1 MVKRKSLDD
10 TDPECGKGIPFPI
23 QTFLWRQTSAFLR
36 PKLGKQYEAS
46 CVSFERVL
54 VENKLH
60 GLSPALSEAIQ
71 SISRW
76 ELVQAALPHVLH
88 CTAILLSNRNKL
100 GHQDKLGVAETKL
113 LHTLHWMLLEAA
125 QECNH
130 EPSLG
135 HGWSGGSSSSA
146 FLQPL
151 GMGNQGS
158 PPGRVGQSC
167 PGSGTGS
174 GSGVPRRSGS
184 LEEDEHARNKLFHKS
199 MATVELFV
207 FLFAPLIHRIKESDL
222 TFRLAS
228 GLVLWQPMWEHRQ
241 PDVPAFSALI
251 KPVRNIV
258 TAKRNSPVNNQC
270 SPCGSS
276 NQGQMGFQVV
286 CETAQS
292 DSSSPGAGEQSCR
305 RGNSVERGGPS
316 RPQAP
321 PHDKGVSKKKTS
333 APVGIPFSLAQRARY
348 ATYFD
353 VAVLRCLLQPHWT
366 EEGVHWALMFYLQRL
381 RQILE
386 ERPERPPEPL
396 IPPLPRPRSS
406 SMVAATPSLVN
417 THKTQDMS
425 LKSNEEAKSLS
436 SETFSKVSMTNL
448 RRPAVPDLS
457 SDLGMN
463 LFKKFKNRREDRE
476 RKGSIPFH
484 HTGKKR
490 QRRMGVPFLLHDDH
504 LDVSP
509 TRSTFSFGSFSGV
522 GDDRRA
528 LERGGWQAT
537 IMGKFTRRG
546 SSDTAADADSLSV
559 KHSHSHHSL
568 LRDLP
573 DHSNSHSDNT
583 VHAKGDVR
591 SQISTITMATF
602 NTTVASFNVGYAD
615 FFTEHMKK
623 LCNPVSIPEI
633 PTEPLACANLPR
645 SFTDSCINYSCLEEG
660 DSIEG
665 TNNFILKNGMLDLT
679 AILRALYAVLTH
691 DISSRICDV
700 SLNIIDCLLQ
710 LGVVPGMGKKLT
722 KPKDKENDEMRLPKE
737 GANQSLG
744 GAQGGV
750 SGGCMGAAPGGGGGD
765 GGGGSGGSGGGSGGS
780 GGGSRDDVTE
790 NKKKDGKDDGSLL
803 STHRLALTMLI
814 KIVKSLGCA
823 YGCGEGH
830 RGLSGDRLRM
840 QAQNCL
846 TNLYKLDKVQFRQ
859 TMRDYVNKDSLNNIV
874 DFLHALLGFCME
886 PVTDKYGSAGER
898 SRREKKRNLD
908 KAGFGNN
915 FTTGDNKSLAQNME
929 AVVVGCMFKSLITRC
944 ASTTHELHS
953 PENLGL
959 YCDIRQLVQFIK
971 ESHGNVFRRVALSAL
986 LDSAEKLAT
995 AKKPEEK
1002 EEIVIIKQTMPRRS
1016 EVGVSGEKGAQPST
1030 AADECRSCISSRPP
1044 QTPEHDDQIPGAL
1057 LGRKDFW
1064 RKMFKSQSAA
1074 SDTSSQSEQDTSECT
1089 TAHSGTTTDRRSRS
1103 RSRRISLRKKLKL
1116 PIGNWLKR
1124 SSLSGLTDGV
1134 EDLLDISSVDRLSFI
1149 RQSSK
1154 VKFTSNVKLSEVGGV
1169 EYGRDEEENFFKRL
1183 GKWRSG
1189 RRNPSKLHHTEEK
1202 DGPQGFQERLAAS
1215 QEAMKNKN
1223 VVNLGAIRQGMK
1235 RFQFLL
1241 NCCEPGTIP
1250 DASILAAALDLE
1262 APVVARASL
1271 FLECAR
1277 FVHRCNRGNWPEWM
1291 KGHHVNITKRGLSR
1305 GRSPIVGNKRNQKLQ
1320 WNAAKHFCQWGD
1332 AIGTRLSELCHS
1344 DSESP
1349 ANILGFIYDEET
1361 KRRMRKED
1369 EEEDFLDDN
1378 TVNPTKCGCP
1388 FALKM
1393 AACQL
1398 LLEITTFLRETF
1410 PCLPRPRTEPQVDL
1424 DSGRL
1429 RLNPE
1434 LGRHRYERKI
1444 SFAGILDDE
1453 DGHDSLNSSSH
1464 TLKSDTP
1471 SDEKKVQ
1478 EPLAPIRKIRIG
1490 GSRLLQIKGA
1500 RSFKVKKGGSLSSIR
1515 RAGSLKSTKMPR
1527 QDSESENDEGLLSQ
1541 SRDTVTD
1548 IGSPWSTS
1556 EPSIEPEGSGGTGG
1570 PEDNYHRNMSW
1581 LHIMILLCNQQ
1592 SFICT
1597 HVEFCHPRCYQHHS
1611 RSCARLVRAVK
1622 LLYGETVDSLREDR
1636 AGNVSGRAKRN
1647 KECSDKSSLRTPSM
1661 KRRPTDSNADGKKDT
1676 GMLKYIRNQV
1686 MSLAPAPLS
1695 LLIKA
1700 APILTEDMYG
1710 DVQPAAWELLLSVD
1724 EHMAAAAAAMFLLCA
1739 VKVPDAVTEM
1749 MMAEFQ
1755 HAEASQRI
1763 NSVFKFYTLWRF
1775 RYQVWPR
1782 MEEGAQQIF
1791 KIPPPS
1797 INFTLP
1803 SPILGMP
1810 CVPMFDPPWV
1820 PSNTGSVQDPINEDN
1835 SKSFSARA
1843 VSRSHQRAEHILKN
1857 LQQEEEKRRLGREAS
1872 IITAIPVAQEAC
1884 YEPTCGP
1891 PPEQEEEEEAVN
1903 LASRR
1908 MSVTPSCASSNS
1920 HRNYSFRRGSVW
1932 SVRSVASAED
1942 EENATEHT
1950 PTHHMLQPPQA
1961 VFPACICAAVLP
1973 IVHLMEDGEVREDGV
1988 AVSAVA
1994 QQILW
1999 NCLIEDPALV
2009 LRHFLEKLTVSN
2021 RQDELMY
2028 MLRKLLMN
2036 IGDLPAQTSHI
2047 LFNYL
2052 VGLIMYFVRTPCEW
2066 GMDAIS
2072 ATLTFLWEVVGY
2084 VEGLFF
2090 KDLKQTMKKE
2100 QCEVKL
2106 LVTASMPGTKTLV
2119 VHGQNECDIPT
2130 QLPVHEDTQFEALL
2144 KECLEFFNIPEA
2156 RSAHYFLMD
2165 KRWNLIHY
2173 SKTFVRDIY
2182 PFRRSV
2188 SPQLNLVHMLPE
2200 KGQELIQKQVFSR
2213 KLEEVG
2219 RVLFLISLTQNM
2231 PAVHKQSH
2239 VSLLQEDLLRLP
2251 SFPRTAI
2258 DGEFSLFSEP
2268 QGKELFGL
2276 DTLHKVLWIKLLE
2289 EMFLGMPS
2297 EYPWGDE
2304 IMLFLNV
2311 FNGALL
2317 LHPEDSS
2324 LLRQYT
2330 ATAINTAVHFNHL
2343 FSLSGYQWILPTML
2357 QAYADYESNPLLRQG
2372 IEFCCR
2378 QFYILHRKPFILQL
2392 FASVAPLLEF
2402 TTSTSTGLSKGV
2414 SAQCLFDLLVS
2425 LEGETLDALDAL
2437 ELVKAEKPLRSL
2449 DFCYGNEDLAFSI
2462 TESIKL
2468 CVTVV
2473 AYAPE
2478 SFRSLQMLM
2487 VLEALVPC
2495 FLQKLKSNTMTM
2507 ESASAAR
2514 DEIAAIAALATSL
2527 QALLYSSETLT
2538 RPMTA
2543 PQLSR
2548 CDQGHKGAT
2557 TANHAMSGGPNTS
2570 RLVSNIR
2577 DNLHLLEEGQG
2588 MPREE
2593 LDERIAREE
2602 FRRPRESL
2610 LNICTEF
2617 YKHCGPRLKILQNV
2631 AGEPRV
2637 TALELLDIKS
2647 HMRLAE
2653 IAHALL
2659 KLAPYDT
2666 LTMESRGLR
2675 RYITEML
2682 PITDWSAE
2690 TVRPALILILKRL
2703 DRMFNKIHK
2712 MPTLRCARP
2721 QALCTRSVAALRA
2734 LYSFTTVPLL
2744 WRNSGV
2750 KSSSCLPVSSLAGHA
2765 TPWGVSLFLSPV
2777 SAAASLGMCAPA
2789 CVCPSDLDV
2798 VCLRRTAKVVRLLL
2812 LALLIDVFVSSSVSA
2827 FTRQPIISFLPH
2839 LRSLINVCVNLVMG
2853 VVGPSSVADG
2863 LPLLHLSPYLS
2874 PPLPFSTAVVRL
2886 VALQIQALKD
2896 DFPLSHVISPFTN
2909 QERREGMLLNLLI
2922 PFVLTV
2928 GSGSKGQSPGTQDS
2942 PHLEQ
2947 PEHVQDQELHAGC
2960 LPAHCSTPGDQGK
2973 DLRREGLAESTSQA
2987 AYLALKVVLVCFER
3001 QLGNQWYRLS
3011 LQVKE
3016 MALRKVGGLA
3026 FWDFIDFIVRTR
3038 IPIFVLL
3045 RPYIQCKLLTQPADS
3060 QEEITARHHI
3070 ADQLERRFIPRPL
3083 CKSSLFAEFNNELKI
3098 LKEAVH
3104 SGSAYQGKTSI
3115 STVGT
3120 STSAYRLSLATMSR
3134 SNTGTGTVW
3143 EQESQPSRQPSQDTL
3158 SRTDE
3163 DEEPEQEEN
3172 DSISIP
3178 SVVSE
3183 HEAFLPRIISQR
3195 RFSSY
3200 ATGNASAQSEPG
3212 TRSTMLP
3219 SQSEPNV
3226 LDESQGL
3233 EEGNL
3238 SRVASVQ
3245 SEPGQQNLLLQP
3257 PLGRNRGLRQL
3268 RRPLLSIP
3276 KNEPR
3281 GAGRSGARLS
3291 ATRRSIQPKNKILA
3305 THGGDQKR
3313 VVTFTE
3319 TQQEAQTKPPV
3330 PAGADA
3336 QPEVRKASP
3345 APPSTPP
3352 ASSGASFSATVKAD
3366 LHSPSR
3372 KQLSISTESKEKRE
3386 QWSLRSSLSPRG
3398 SISRGSTPTPPSRSC
3413 SPVPPPHPISRT
3425 CSPLP
3430 PPPLPILGIHPCAN
3444 FPQQGAS
3451 SCSTPES
3458 PEDLDTTA
3466 LLGRNT
3472 DTLLHISE
3480 DNGGT
3485 ENPLLV
3491 PLLVPLLSPRHSPAL
3506 PSRRSPLPLSPVDL
3520 DLDES
3525 HV

>member
-1 MVKRKSLDD
+1 MVKRKSSEGQEQESGRGVPL
-10 TDPECGKGIPFPI
+10 PI

-88 CTAILLSNRNKL
+88 CTATLLSNRNKL

-113 LHTLHWMLLEAA
+113 LHTLHWMLLEAP
-125 QECNH
+125 QDCSNDRF
-130 EPSLG
+130 G
-135 HGWSGGSSSSA
+135 GGGGGGDRGSSWRGSSTA
-146 FLQPL
+146 FIHQVE
-151 GMGNQGS
+151 NQGS
-158 PPGRVGQSC
+158 PGHS
-167 PGSGTGS
+167 
-174 GSGVPRRSGS
+174 RRDSIN
-184 LEEDEHARNKLFHKS
+184 EEEENNRRKFFQNS

-207 FLFAPLIHRIKESDL
+207 FLFAPLVHRIKESDL

-228 GLVLWQPMWEHRQ
+228 GLVIWQPMWEHRQ
-241 PDVPAFSALI
+241 PEVTAFTTLV
-251 KPVRNIV
+251 KPIRNII
-258 TAKRNSPVNNQC
+258 TAKRSSPIKNQTQTC
-270 SPCGSS
+270 ESPNLDAGHTE
-276 NQGQMGFQVV
+276 GLQVV
-286 CETAQS
+286 CETAQPDAMPPRPAFS
-292 DSSSPGAGEQSCR
+292 GCHH
-305 RGNSVERGGPS
+305 GNSIEGSVSSQASQEKAPS
-316 RPQAP
+316 YPRVSLVIP
-321 PHDKGVSKKKTS
+321 PCQKS
-333 APVGIPFSLAQRARY
+333 RY

-353 VAVLRCLLQPHWT
+353 VAVLRCLLQPHWS
-366 EEGVHWALMFYLQRL
+366 EEGTQWSLMYYLQRL
-381 RQILE
+381 RHMLE
-386 ERPERPPEPL
+386 EKPEKPPEPDV
-396 IPPLPRPRSS
+396 PQLPRPRSS
-406 SMVAATPSLVN
+406 SMVAAAPSLVN
-417 THKTQDMS
+417 THKTQDLTM
-425 LKSNEEAKSLS
+425 KCNEEEKSLS
-436 SETFSKVSMTNL
+436 TEAFAKVSLTNL

-463 LFKKFKNRREDRE
+463 IFKKFKSRKEDRE

-490 QRRMGVPFLLHDDH
+490 QRRMGVPFLLHEDH

-509 TRSTFSFGSFSGV
+509 TRSTFSFGSFSGI
-522 GDDRRA
+522 GEDRRGM
-528 LERGGWQAT
+528 ERGGWQTT
-537 IMGKFTRRG
+537 ILGRFTRRG
-546 SSDTAADADSLSV
+546 SSDTATEMESLSAR
-559 KHSHSHHSL
+559 HSHSHHTL
-568 LRDLP
+568 VTDLP
-573 DHSNSHSDNT
+573 DHSNSH
-583 VHAKGDVR
+583 VR
-591 SQISTITMATF
+591 SQISTITVATF
-602 NTTVASFNVGYAD
+602 NTTLASFNVGYAD
-615 FFTEHMKK
+615 FFSEHMRK
-623 LCNPVSIPEI
+623 LCNQVPIPEM
-633 PTEPLACANLPR
+633 PHEPLACANLPR
-645 SFTDSCINYSCLEEG
+645 SLTDSCINYSCLE
-660 DSIEG
+660 DTDHIDG
-665 TNNFILKNGMLDLT
+665 TSNFVHKNGMLDLSVV
-679 AILRALYAVLTH
+679 LKAVYLVLNH

-700 SLNIIDCLLQ
+700 ALNIVECLLQ
-710 LGVVPGMGKKLT
+710 LGVVPCVEKTRRKSEN
-722 KPKDKENDEMRLPKE
+722 KENESCEKRQSETSFQLK
-737 GANQSLG
+737 GALSSSASG
-744 GAQGGV
+744 FGATPLSGNADGV
-750 SGGCMGAAPGGGGGD
+750 GEGGG
-765 GGGGSGGSGGGSGGS
+765 GGGGSGGGGGGGT
-780 GGGSRDDVTE
+780 GGGGGGRPYE
-790 NKKKDGKDDGSLL
+790 KNEKKEDKEEGTPV

-830 RGLSGDRLRM
+830 RGLSGDRLRH

-846 TNLYKLDKVQFRQ
+846 TKLYKLDKMQFRQ
-859 TMRDYVNKDSLNNIV
+859 TMRDYVNKDSLNNVV

-886 PVTDKYGSAGER
+886 PVTD
-898 SRREKKRNLD
+898 N

-915 FTTGDNKSLAQNME
+915 FTTMDNKSTAQSVE
-929 AVVVGCMFKSLITRC
+929 GIIVSAMFKSLITRC

-971 ESHGNVFRRVALSAL
+971 EAHGNVFRRVALSAL
-986 LDSAEKLAT
+986 LDSAEKLVPGRKTEEAT
-995 AKKPEEK
+995 EHEP
-1002 EEIVIIKQTMPRRS
+1002 KQSSSKRS
-1016 EVGVSGEKGAQPST
+1016 EVGSVVIDKGQPSS
-1030 AADECRSCISSRPP
+1030 APDECRSYISSRPM
-1044 QTPEHDDQIPGAL
+1044 QTPEHDEQMQGAA

-1074 SDTSSQSEQDTSECT
+1074 SDTSSQSEPDTSECT
-1089 TAHSGTTTDRRSRS
+1089 TAHSGVTTERRSRS

-1116 PIGNWLKR
+1116 PLGNWLKR
-1124 SSLSGLTDGV
+1124 SSLSGLADGV

-1154 VKFTSNVKLSEVGGV
+1154 VKFTSAVKLSEGGPGSGM
-1169 EYGRDEEENFFKRL
+1169 ENGRDEEENFFKRL
-1183 GKWRSG
+1183 GCQTYDDHLAS
-1189 RRNPSKLHHTEEK
+1189 N
-1202 DGPQGFQERLAAS
+1202 QEGGKS
-1215 QEAMKNKN
+1215 KN

-1262 APVVARASL
+1262 APVVARAAL

-1291 KGHHVNITKRGLSR
+1291 KGHHVNITKKGLSR

-1320 WNAAKHFCQWGD
+1320 WNAAKLFYQWGD
-1332 AIGTRLSELCHS
+1332 AIGVRLNELCHS
-1344 DSESP
+1344 ESESP
-1349 ANILGFIYDEET
+1349 ANLLGLIYDEET
-1361 KRRMRKED
+1361 KRRLRKED
-1369 EEEDFLDDN
+1369 EEEDFLDDS
-1378 TVNPTKCGCP
+1378 TVNPTKCCCP

-1410 PCLPRPRTEPQVDL
+1410 PYMPRPRTEPLVDL
-1424 DSGRL
+1424 ESCRL
-1429 RLNPE
+1429 RLDPE
-1434 LGRHRYERKI
+1434 MDRHRYERKI
-1444 SFAGILDDE
+1444 SFAGVLDENE
-1453 DGHDSLNSSSH
+1453 DSKDSLHSSSH
-1464 TLKSDTP
+1464 TLKSDTGCE
-1471 SDEKKVQ
+1471 EKK
-1478 EPLAPIRKIRIG
+1478 E
-1490 GSRLLQIKGA
+1490 
-1500 RSFKVKKGGSLSSIR
+1500 
-1515 RAGSLKSTKMPR
+1515 
-1527 QDSESENDEGLLSQ
+1527 
-1541 SRDTVTD
+1541 
-1548 IGSPWSTS
+1548 GSPWSAS
-1556 EPSIEPEGSGGTGG
+1556 EPSIEPEVLSSTGT
-1570 PEDNYHRNMSW
+1570 EENYHRNMSW
-1581 LHIMILLCNQQ
+1581 LHVMILLCNQQ

-1597 HVEFCHPRCYQHHS
+1597 HIDYCHPHCYLHHS
-1611 RSCARLVRAVK
+1611 RSCARLVRAIK
-1622 LLYGETVDSLREDR
+1622 LLYGDTVESLRENNSLN
-1636 AGNVSGRAKRN
+1636 NVARGKKQ
-1647 KECSDKSSLRTPSM
+1647 KECSDKSCLRTPSLK
-1661 KRRPTDSNADGKKDT
+1661 KRVIDSNLEGKKDS
-1676 GMLKYIRNQV
+1676 GMLKYIRHQV
-1686 MSLAPAPLS
+1686 MSLSPAPLS

-1700 APILTEDMYG
+1700 APILTEEMYG
-1710 DVQPAAWELLLSVD
+1710 DIQPAAWELLLSMD
-1724 EHMAAAAAAMFLLCA
+1724 EHMAGAAAAMFLLCA
-1739 VKVPDAVTEM
+1739 VKVPEAVSDM
-1749 MMAEFQ
+1749 LMSEF
-1755 HAEASQRI
+1755 HHPEAVQRLNAI
-1763 NSVFKFYTLWRF
+1763 LKFHTLWRF

-1803 SPILGMP
+1803 SPVLGMP
-1810 CVPMFDPPWV
+1810 SVPMFDPPWV
-1820 PSNTGSVQDPINEDN
+1820 PQCSGSVQDPINEDQ

-1857 LQQEEEKRRLGREAS
+1857 LQQEEEKKRLGREAS
-1872 IITAIPVAQEAC
+1872 LITAIPITQEAC
-1884 YEPTCGP
+1884 YEPTCSP
-1891 PPEQEEEEEAVN
+1891 NSEQEEEVEEVAN

-1908 MSVTPSCASSNS
+1908 LSVSPSCTSSTS

-1932 SVRSVASAED
+1932 SVRSAVSAED
-1942 EENATEHT
+1942 EERTTEHT
-1950 PTHHMLQPPQA
+1950 PNHHVPQPPQA

-1994 QQILW
+1994 QQVLW
-1999 NCLIEDPALV
+1999 NCLIEDPSTV
-2009 LRHFLEKLTVSN
+2009 LRHFLEKLTISN

-2028 MLRKLLMN
+2028 MLRKLLLN
-2036 IGDLPAQTSHI
+2036 IGDFPAQTSHI

-2144 KECLEFFNIPEA
+2144 KECLEFFNIPE
-2156 RSAHYFLMD
+2156 SQSSNYFLMD

-2173 SKTFVRDIY
+2173 NKTYVRDIY

-2188 SPQLNLVHMLPE
+2188 SPQLNLVHMHPE
-2200 KGQELIQKQVFSR
+2200 KGQELIQKQVFTR

-2219 RVLFLISLTQNM
+2219 RVLFLISLTQKI
-2231 PAVHKQSH
+2231 PVAHKQSH

-2251 SFPRTAI
+2251 SFPRSAI
-2258 DGEFSLFSEP
+2258 DAEFSLFNDP
-2268 QGKELFGL
+2268 QAGKELFGL
-2276 DTLHKVLWIKLLE
+2276 DTLQKSLWIKLLE

-2297 EYPWGDE
+2297 EFPWGDE

-2311 FNGALL
+2311 FNGALI
-2317 LHPEDSS
+2317 LHPEDSA
-2324 LLRQYT
+2324 LLRQYA
-2330 ATAINTAVHFNHL
+2330 ATVINSAVHFNHL

-2357 QAYADYESNPLLRQG
+2357 QVYADYESNPQLRQA
-2372 IEFCCR
+2372 IEFACR

-2402 TTSTSTGLSKGV
+2402 PV
-2414 SAQCLFDLLVS
+2414 N
-2425 LEGETLDALDAL
+2425 
-2437 ELVKAEKPLRSL
+2437 
-2449 DFCYGNEDLAFSI
+2449 FCYGNEDLTFSI
-2462 TESIKL
+2462 SESIKL

-2495 FLQKLKSNTMTM
+2495 YLQRLKRQTSQVETVT
-2507 ESASAAR
+2507 AAR
-2514 DEIAAIAALATSL
+2514 EEIAATAALATSL
-2527 QALLYSSETLT
+2527 QALLYSVEVLT

-2543 PQLSR
+2543 PQMSR
-2548 CDQGHKGAT
+2548 CDQGHKGTT
-2557 TANHAMSGGPNTS
+2557 TANHTMSSGTNT
-2570 RLVSNIR
+2570 RYPEQGAKLHFIR
-2577 DNLHLLEEGQG
+2577 ENLHLLEEGQG
-2588 MPREE
+2588 LQREE

-2617 YKHCGPRLKILQNV
+2617 YKHCGPRLKILQNL

-2637 TALELLDIKS
+2637 TSLELLDVKS

-2653 IAHALL
+2653 IAHSLL

-2666 LTMESRGLR
+2666 QTMESRGLR
-2675 RYITEML
+2675 RYIMEML
-2682 PITDWSAE
+2682 PITDWTAE
-2690 TVRPALILILKRL
+2690 AVRPALILILKRL

-2712 MPTLRCARP
+2712 MPTLRRQVEWEPA
-2721 QALCTRSVAALRA
+2721 
-2734 LYSFTTVPLL
+2734 
-2744 WRNSGV
+2744 
-2750 KSSSCLPVSSLAGHA
+2750 SSLIEG
-2765 TPWGVSLFLSPV
+2765 
-2777 SAAASLGMCAPA
+2777 
-2789 CVCPSDLDV
+2789 
-2798 VCLRRTAKVVRLLL
+2798 VCLTLQ
-2812 LALLIDVFVSSSVSA
+2812 
-2827 FTRQPIISFLPH
+2827 RQPIISFLPH

-2886 VALQIQALKD
+2886 VALQIQALKE

-2928 GSGSKGQSPGTQDS
+2928 GSGSKDS
-2942 PHLEQ
+2942 PWLEQ
-2947 PEHVQDQELHAGC
+2947 PEVLLLLQTVINILLPPRIISTSRSKNFMLESS
-2960 LPAHCSTPGDQGK
+2960 PAHCSTPGDAGK
-2973 DLRREGLAESTSQA
+2973 DLRKEGLAESTSQA
-2987 AYLALKVVLVCFER
+2987 AYLALKVILVCFER
-3001 QLGNQWYRLS
+3001 QLGSQWYWLS

-3026 FWDFIDFIVRTR
+3026 LWDFVDFIVRTR

-3045 RPYIQCKLLTQPADS
+3045 RPFIQCKLLAQPAENH
-3060 QEEITARHHI
+3060 EELTARQHI

-3083 CKSSLFAEFNNELKI
+3083 CKSSLIAEFNNELKI

-3143 EQESQPSRQPSQDTL
+3143 EQDSEPSQQASQDTL

-3163 DEEPEQEEN
+3163 EDEEN
-3172 DSISIP
+3172 DSVSMP

-3183 HEAFLPRIISQR
+3183 QEAYLLGAIGRR
-3195 RFSSY
+3195 RFSSHLSSM
-3200 ATGNASAQSEPG
+3200 SAPQAEVG
-3212 TRSTMLP
+3212 MLP

-3226 LDESQGL
+3226 LDDSQGL
-3233 EEGNL
+3233 AAEGSL

-3245 SEPGQQNLLLQP
+3245 SEPGHHNLLLQQ
-3257 PLGRNRGLRQL
+3257 PLGRKRGLRQL
-3268 RRPLLSIP
+3268 RRPLLSRQ
-3276 KNEPR
+3276 KTQTEPR
-3281 GAGRSGARLS
+3281 SRHGARLS
-3291 ATRRSIQPKNKILA
+3291 TTRRSIQPKVKP
-3305 THGGDQKR
+3305 TVDQKR
-3313 VVTFTE
+3313 SVTFTE
-3319 TQQEAQTKPPV
+3319 AQSEASTSKTDPAPIGAQQQSSKRNSPAEGGKQEA
-3330 PAGADA
+3330 
-3336 QPEVRKASP
+3336 ASKSP
-3345 APPSTPP
+3345 TTPSL
-3352 ASSGASFSATVKAD
+3352 AVIVAD
-3366 LHSPSR
+3366 LHSQASASQTETLLAEKDKKREEDPEQ
-3372 KQLSISTESKEKRE
+3372 KPAQAHDTPPPAQLSDTEDFTGLETT
-3386 QWSLRSSLSPRG
+3386 SLLQ
-3398 SISRGSTPTPPSRSC
+3398 
-3413 SPVPPPHPISRT
+3413 H
-3425 CSPLP
+3425 
-3430 PPPLPILGIHPCAN
+3430 
-3444 FPQQGAS
+3444 
-3451 SCSTPES
+3451 
-3458 PEDLDTTA
+3458 EDTV
-3466 LLGRNT
+3466 
-3472 DTLLHISE
+3472 LHISE
-3480 DNGGT
+3480 DNGM
-3485 ENPLLV
+3485 ENPLLSSQFSFTHV
-3491 PLLVPLLSPRHSPAL
+3491 EVGHT
-3506 PSRRSPLPLSPVDL
+3506 DI

>member
-1 MVKRKSLDD
+1 MVKRKSLDENE
-10 TDPECGKGIPFPI
+10 PECGKGIPFPI

-60 GLSPALSEAIQ
+60 GLSPELSEAIQ

-88 CTAILLSNRNKL
+88 CTSILLSNRNKL

-125 QECNH
+125 HECNH

-135 HGWSGGSSSSA
+135 HGWSAGGSSSSSA
-146 FLQPL
+146 FLQPV
-151 GMGNQGS
+151 GNQGS
-158 PPGRVGQSC
+158 SPGAPLGSC
-167 PGSGTGS
+167 AGSSALGGSGPQHGS
-174 GSGVPRRSGS
+174 SL
-184 LEEDEHARNKLFHKS
+184 LEEDENARAKLFNKS

-222 TFRLAS
+222 NFRLAS
-228 GLVLWQPMWEHRQ
+228 GLVIWQPMWEHRQ
-241 PDVPAFSALI
+241 PDIPAFTLLI
-251 KPVRNIV
+251 KPIRNIV

-270 SPCGSS
+270 SPGGSANPGPMS
-276 NQGQMGFQVV
+276 QGFQVV
-286 CETAQS
+286 CEAARS
-292 DSSSPGAGEQSCR
+292 DSSSSPASAEQSCR
-305 RGNSVERGGPS
+305 RGNSVEKGGPS
-316 RPQAP
+316 QQP
-321 PHDKGVSKKKTS
+321 PPVKGPSKKKTS
-333 APVGIPFSLAQRARY
+333 APAGLPASLAQRARY

-353 VAVLRCLLQPHWT
+353 VAVLRCLLQTHWT
-366 EEGVHWALMFYLQRL
+366 EEGVHWALMYYLQRL

-386 ERPERPPEPL
+386 ERPERVAEPL
-396 IPPLPRPRSS
+396 AAPLPRPRSS
-406 SMVAATPSLVN
+406 SMVAAAPSLVN
-417 THKTQDMS
+417 TQKTQDMS
-425 LKSNEEAKSLS
+425 LKCNEEEKSLS
-436 SETFSKVSMTNL
+436 TETFAKVSLTNL
-448 RRPAVPDLS
+448 RRQAVPDLA

-463 LFKKFKNRREDRE
+463 IFKKFKNRREDRE

-490 QRRMGVPFLLHDDH
+490 QRRMGMPFLLHEDQ

-509 TRSTFSFGSFSGV
+509 TRSTFSFGSFSGL

-528 LERGGWQAT
+528 LDRGGWQAT
-537 IMGKFTRRG
+537 FMGKFTRRG
-546 SSDTAADADSLSV
+546 STDTAADADSLNA

-568 LRDLP
+568 LRDMP
-573 DHSNSHSDNT
+573 DHSNSHSDNA
-583 VHAKGDVR
+583 VKEVR
-591 SQISTITMATF
+591 SQISTITMAAF

-615 FFTEHMKK
+615 FFTEHMKR
-623 LCNPVSIPEI
+623 LCNPVAVPEM
-633 PTEPLACANLPR
+633 PVEPLACANLPR
-645 SFTDSCINYSCLEEG
+645 SFTDSCINYSFLEEG
-660 DSIEG
+660 ENIEG
-665 TNNFILKNGMLDLT
+665 TNNFVLKNGMLDLT
-679 AILRALYAVLTH
+679 AVLRALYAVLSH

-700 SLNIIDCLLQ
+700 TLNIIDCLLQ
-710 LGVVPGMGKKLT
+710 LGVVPGMGKKLS
-722 KPKDKENDEMRLPKE
+722 KAENKENQEARAKDAAGQGL
-737 GANQSLG
+737 GG
-744 GAQGGV
+744 GAQGG
-750 SGGCMGAAPGGGGGD
+750 GAVPGAGGGGD
-765 GGGGSGGSGGGSGGS
+765 GGSGGGGGGGGGSGGGSGQGS
-780 GGGSRDDVTE
+780 KDDVKN
-790 NKKKDGKDDGSLL
+790 NKDNDKKEEGSSF

-846 TNLYKLDKVQFRQ
+846 TSLYKLDRVQFRQ
-859 TMRDYVNKDSLNNIV
+859 TMREYVNKDSLNNIV

-886 PVTDKYGSAGER
+886 PITD
-898 SRREKKRNLD
+898 N

-915 FTTGDNKSLAQNME
+915 FTTGDNKSVAQNME

-971 ESHGNVFRRVALSAL
+971 EAHGNVFRRVALSAL
-986 LDSAEKLAT
+986 LDSAEKITT
-995 AKKPEEK
+995 AKKTDEK
-1002 EEIVIIKQTMPRRS
+1002 EEAKQSGGRS
-1016 EVGVSGEKGAQPST
+1016 
-1030 AADECRSCISSRPP
+1030 DE
-1044 QTPEHDDQIPGAL
+1044 QIPGAL

-1154 VKFTSNVKLSEVGGV
+1154 VKFTSAVKLSEGGAVGV
-1169 EYGRDEEENFFKRL
+1169 EYTRDEEENFFKRL
-1183 GKWRSG
+1183 G
-1189 RRNPSKLHHTEEK
+1189 PH
-1202 DGPQGFQERLAAS
+1202 GFQEHLAAS

-1349 ANILGFIYDEET
+1349 ANILGYIFDEET

-1369 EEEDFLDDN
+1369 EEEDYLDDN

-1398 LLEITTFLRETF
+1398 LLEITTFQRETF
-1410 PCLPRPRTEPQVDL
+1410 PCLPRPRTEPLVDL
-1424 DSGRL
+1424 DSCRL
-1429 RLNPE
+1429 RLDPE

-1464 TLKSDTP
+1464 TLKSDTTC
-1471 SDEKKVQ
+1471 DEKKGQ
-1478 EPLAPIRKIRIG
+1478 EAQAPIRKIRIG

-1500 RSFKVKKGGSLSSIR
+1500 RSFRVKKGGSLSSIR
-1515 RAGSLKSTKMPR
+1515 RAGSLKSTKLSR
-1527 QDSESENDEGLLSQ
+1527 QDSESENEEGLLSQ
-1541 SRDTVTD
+1541 THSRDTVTD
-1548 IGSPWSTS
+1548 IGSPFSTS
-1556 EPSIEPEGSGGTGG
+1556 EPSIEPEGQSSGGT
-1570 PEDNYHRNMSW
+1570 EDNYHRNMSW

-1597 HVEFCHPRCYQHHS
+1597 HIDFCHPRCYQHHS
-1611 RSCARLVRAVK
+1611 RSCARLVRAIK
-1622 LLYGETVDSLREDR
+1622 LVYGETVDSLREDS
-1636 AGNVSGRAKRN
+1636 AISGHIMARAKKN
-1647 KECSDKSSLRTPSM
+1647 KESSDKSCLRTPSM
-1661 KRRPTDSNADGKKDT
+1661 KRRPTDPNTEGKKDT

-1686 MSLAPAPLS
+1686 MSLSPAPLS

-1700 APILTEDMYG
+1700 APILTDDMYG
-1710 DVQPAAWELLLSVD
+1710 DIQPAAWELLLSVD

-1749 MMAEFQ
+1749 MMAELHHQ
-1755 HAEASQRI
+1755 EACQRI
-1763 NSVFKFYTLWRF
+1763 NSILKFYTLWRF
-1775 RYQVWPR
+1775 RYEVWPR

-1810 CVPMFDPPWV
+1810 CVPIFDPPWV
-1820 PSNTGSVQDPINEDN
+1820 PLNTGSVQDPINEDQ

-1872 IITAIPVAQEAC
+1872 IITAIPVVQEAC
-1884 YEPTCGP
+1884 YEPTCSP
-1891 PPEQEEEEEAVN
+1891 PPEQEEEEEVVN
-1903 LASRR
+1903 LTSRR
-1908 MSVTPSCASSNS
+1908 LSVSPSCASSNS

-1932 SVRSVASAED
+1932 SVRSLASAED
-1942 EENATEHT
+1942 EENTTEHT
-1950 PTHHMLQPPQA
+1950 PTHHMLQPPQS

-1994 QQILW
+1994 KQILW

-2028 MLRKLLMN
+2028 MLRKLLLN

-2173 SKTFVRDIY
+2173 NKTYVRDIY

-2219 RVLFLISLTQNM
+2219 RVLFLISLTQHM
-2231 PAVHKQSH
+2231 PNVHKQSH

-2258 DGEFSLFSEP
+2258 DAEFSLFNEP

-2289 EMFLGMPS
+2289 EMFVGMPS

-2304 IMLFLNV
+2304 MMLFLNV

-2330 ATAINTAVHFNHL
+2330 ATAINTAIHFNHL

-2357 QAYADYESNPLLRQG
+2357 QVYADYESNPLLRQG
-2372 IEFCCR
+2372 IAFCCR

-2402 TTSTSTGLSKGV
+2402 TTNTSTGLSKGV

-2425 LEGETLDALDAL
+2425 LEGESQDALDAL

-2462 TESIKL
+2462 SEAVKL

-2495 FLQKLKSNTMTM
+2495 FLQKLKSNTVTM

-2543 PQLSR
+2543 PQMSR
-2548 CDQGHKGAT
+2548 CDQGHKGGTA
-2557 TANHAMSGGPNTS
+2557 ANHAMSGGVNT
-2570 RLVSNIR
+2570 R

-2675 RYITEML
+2675 RYVMEML
-2682 PITDWSAE
+2682 PITDWSSEA
-2690 TVRPALILILKRL
+2690 VRPALILILKRL

-2712 MPTLRCARP
+2712 MPTLRR
-2721 QALCTRSVAALRA
+2721 QVEWEAA
-2734 LYSFTTVPLL
+2734 
-2744 WRNSGV
+2744 
-2750 KSSSCLPVSSLAGHA
+2750 SSLIEGI
-2765 TPWGVSLFLSPV
+2765 
-2777 SAAASLGMCAPA
+2777 
-2789 CVCPSDLDV
+2789 
-2798 VCLRRTAKVVRLLL
+2798 CLTLQ
-2812 LALLIDVFVSSSVSA
+2812 
-2827 FTRQPIISFLPH
+2827 RQPIISFLPH

-2886 VALQIQALKD
+2886 VALQIQALKE

-2928 GSGSKGQSPGTQDS
+2928 GSGSKDS
-2942 PHLEQ
+2942 PHLEP
-2947 PEHVQDQELHAGC
+2947 PEIFLLLQTVINILLPPRIISTSRTKNFMLDAS
-2960 LPAHCSTPGDQGK
+2960 PAHCSTPGDTGK
-2973 DLRREGLAESTSQA
+2973 DLRREGLAESTGQA

-3001 QLGNQWYRLS
+3001 ALGNQWYRLS

-3045 RPYIQCKLLTQPADS
+3045 RPFIQCKLLTQPADS

-3143 EQESQPSRQPSQDTL
+3143 EQDSQPSRQPSQDTL

-3163 DEEPEQEEN
+3163 DDEEN
-3172 DSISIP
+3172 DSVSIP

-3183 HEAFLPRIISQR
+3183 HEAFLPQVITQR
-3195 RFSSY
+3195 RFSSH
-3200 ATGNASAQSEPG
+3200 ATGSVAPQPEAHR
-3212 TRSTMLP
+3212 TTMLP
-3219 SQSEPNV
+3219 SHSEPNV

-3233 EEGNL
+3233 LQEGNL

-3245 SEPGQQNLLLQP
+3245 SEPGQQNLLIQP
-3257 PLGRNRGLRQL
+3257 PLGRKRGLRQL

-3281 GAGRSGARLS
+3281 SRSGARLS
-3291 ATRRSIQPKNKILA
+3291 TTRRSIQPKNKPLETLLDCEA
-3305 THGGDQKR
+3305 HGDQKR
-3313 VVTFTE
+3313 SVTFTE
-3319 TQQEAQTKPPV
+3319 SPGQQPPTPSSAEP
-3330 PAGADA
+3330 PAEGS
-3336 QPEVRKASP
+3336 KASP
-3345 APPSTPP
+3345 AFSKSPTLEVPS
-3352 ASSGASFSATVKAD
+3352 ASSAMVTAD
-3366 LHSPSR
+3366 LHTPA
-3372 KQLSISTESKEKRE
+3372 ISQVIPTISSKEKRE
-3386 QWSLRSSLSPRG
+3386 QWGLRSSLSPPP
-3398 SISRGSTPTPPSRSC
+3398 SISRPSTPTPPSRTC
-3413 SPVPPPHPISRT
+3413 SPLPLSRT
-3425 CSPLP
+3425 CSPLVLSRTSSP
-3430 PPPLPILGIHPCAN
+3430 LPPPLPVLGTAP
-3444 FPQQGAS
+3444 GAGSS
-3451 SCSTPES
+3451 SCSSTASPSPFPPSAPTRAAQAQGEPRRRRDDGASASQRQPAASERGRRHGEPPPHPAAVTPLT
-3458 PEDLDTTA
+3458 PQVTPA
-3466 LLGRNT
+3466 
-3472 DTLLHISE
+3472 TLPHRP
-3480 DNGGT
+3480 GPG
-3485 ENPLLV
+3485 
-3491 PLLVPLLSPRHSPAL
+3491 
-3506 PSRRSPLPLSPVDL
+3506 
-3520 DLDES
+3520 
-3525 HV
+3525 

>member
-10 TDPECGKGIPFPI
+10 SEQENSRGIPFPI

-60 GLSPALSEAIQ
+60 GLSPALTEAIQ

-88 CTAILLSNRNKL
+88 CTSILLSNRNKL

-125 QECNH
+125 QECH
-130 EPSLG
+130 QDLG
-135 HGWSGGSSSSA
+135 HGWSGGGSSGSSA

-151 GMGNQGS
+151 GNQGNLE
-158 PPGRVGQSC
+158 
-167 PGSGTGS
+167 
-174 GSGVPRRSGS
+174 RSGS
-184 LEEDEHARNKLFHKS
+184 TPEENEYARAKLYHKN

-228 GLVLWQPMWEHRQ
+228 GLIIWQPMWEHRQ

-251 KPVRNIV
+251 KPMRNIV
-258 TAKRNSPVNNQC
+258 TGEIAFVSIMNCFLSD
-270 SPCGSS
+270 S
-276 NQGQMGFQVV
+276 QVV
-286 CETAQS
+286 CESAQS
-292 DSSSPGAGEQSCR
+292 DTSSPSVTGQSCR
-305 RGNSVERGGPS
+305 RGNSVERGGSSQQPYE
-316 RPQAP
+316 RAP
-321 PHDKGVSKKKTS
+321 GGISVS
-333 APVGIPFSLAQRARY
+333 QRARY

-366 EEGVHWALMFYLQRL
+366 EEGVHWALIFYLQRL
-381 RQILE
+381 RQILQE
-386 ERPERPPEPL
+386 KPERPPELP
-396 IPPLPRPRSS
+396 IAPLPRPRSS
-406 SMVAATPSLVN
+406 SMVAAAPSLVN
-417 THKTQDMS
+417 THKTQDMT
-425 LKSNEEAKSLS
+425 LKCNEEGRSLS
-436 SETFSKVSMTNL
+436 SETFSKVSITNL
-448 RRPAVPDLS
+448 RRQAVPDLAHLS
-457 SDLGMN
+457 T
-463 LFKKFKNRREDRE
+463 FR
-476 RKGSIPFH
+476 
-484 HTGKKR
+484 KKR
-490 QRRMGVPFLLHDDH
+490 QRRMGVPFLMHEDH

-509 TRSTFSFGSFSGV
+509 TRSTFSFGSFSGL
-522 GDDRRA
+522 GDERRP
-528 LERGGWQAT
+528 LERGGWPST
-537 IMGKFTRRG
+537 IMGRFTRRG
-546 SSDTAADADSLSV
+546 STDTAGDMDSLGA
-559 KHSHSHHSL
+559 KHSHSHHN
-568 LRDLP
+568 LP

-583 VHAKGDVR
+583 IKEVR

-602 NTTVASFNVGYAD
+602 NTTVASFNVGYTD
-615 FFTEHMKK
+615 FFTEHIKK
-623 LCNPVSIPEI
+623 LCNPNPIPEM
-633 PTEPLACANLPR
+633 PCEPLACSNLPR
-645 SFTDSCINYSCLEEG
+645 SLTDSCINYSCLEER
-660 DSIEG
+660 DTIEG

-679 AILRALYAVLTH
+679 AVLRALYAVLTH

-700 SLNIIDCLLQ
+700 ALNIIECLLQ
-710 LGVVPGMGKKLT
+710 LGVVPSMAKKMS
-722 KPKDKENDEMRLPKE
+722 KPEDKAKEAEHSKE
-737 GANQSLG
+737 GAGQGVS

-750 SGGCMGAAPGGGGGD
+750 SGGTGAAPSGGSGDDD
-765 GGGGSGGSGGGSGGS
+765 GGGGSGG
-780 GGGSRDDVTE
+780 GSRNDIKN
-790 NKKKDGKDDGSLL
+790 NKDNKEEDSSL

-846 TNLYKLDKVQFRQ
+846 TSLYKLDKVQFRQ
-859 TMRDYVNKDSLNNIV
+859 TMKEYVNKDSLNNIV

-886 PVTDKYGSAGER
+886 PITD
-898 SRREKKRNLD
+898 N

-915 FTTGDNKSLAQNME
+915 FATGGDKSLAQNME

-986 LDSAEKLAT
+986 LDSAEKLNA

-1002 EEIVIIKQTMPRRS
+1002 EDGKPS
-1016 EVGVSGEKGAQPST
+1016 AQKRLAPPYSAHT
-1030 AADECRSCISSRPP
+1030 YDVTPDQCIF
-1044 QTPEHDDQIPGAL
+1044 EEQIPGAL

-1124 SSLSGLTDGV
+1124 SSLSGLADGV

-1154 VKFTSNVKLSEVGGV
+1154 VKFTSAVKLSEGSAM
-1169 EYGRDEEENFFKRL
+1169 EYGREEEENFFKRL
-1183 GKWRSG
+1183 GC
-1189 RRNPSKLHHTEEK
+1189 H
-1202 DGPQGFQERLAAS
+1202 GFQERLVTS

-1223 VVNLGAIRQGMK
+1223 IVNLGAIRQGMK

-1305 GRSPIVGNKRNQKLQ
+1305 GRSPVAGNKRNNKLQ
-1320 WNAAKHFCQWGD
+1320 WNAAKHFYQWGD

-1349 ANILGFIYDEET
+1349 ANILGFIYDDES
-1361 KRRMRKED
+1361 KRRARKED

-1378 TVNPTKCGCP
+1378 TVNPTKCACP

-1393 AACQL
+1393 SACQL

-1410 PCLPRPRTEPQVDL
+1410 PCLPRPRTEPLVDL
-1424 DSGRL
+1424 ESCRL
-1429 RLNPE
+1429 RLDPE

-1464 TLKSDTP
+1464 TLKSDTAY
-1471 SDEKKVQ
+1471 DEKK
-1478 EPLAPIRKIRIG
+1478 
-1490 GSRLLQIKGA
+1490 
-1500 RSFKVKKGGSLSSIR
+1500 SS
-1515 RAGSLKSTKMPR
+1515 
-1527 QDSESENDEGLLSQ
+1527 QD
-1541 SRDTVTD
+1541 
-1548 IGSPWSTS
+1548 PWSAS
-1556 EPSIEPEGSGGTGG
+1556 EPSIEPEGPGSTGG
-1570 PEDNYHRNMSW
+1570 AEDNYHRNMSW

-1597 HVEFCHPRCYQHHS
+1597 HVDFCHPRCYQRHS
-1611 RSCARLVRAVK
+1611 RSCARLVRAIK
-1622 LLYGETVDSLREDR
+1622 LLYGETVDSLRE
-1636 AGNVSGRAKRN
+1636 NSSTSGISTRAKKS
-1647 KECSDKSSLRTPSM
+1647 KECSDKSCLRTPSM
-1661 KRRPTDSNADGKKDT
+1661 KRRPTDSNAEGKKDS
-1676 GMLKYIRNQV
+1676 GMLKYIRTQV
-1686 MSLAPAPLS
+1686 MSLSPAPLS

-1710 DVQPAAWELLLSVD
+1710 DIQPAAWELLLSVD

-1755 HAEASQRI
+1755 HHEASQRI
-1763 NSVFKFYTLWRF
+1763 NSVLKFYTIWRF

-1820 PSNTGSVQDPINEDN
+1820 PVNAGTVPDAITEDQ

-1857 LQQEEEKRRLGREAS
+1857 MQQEEEKRRLGREAS
-1872 IITAIPVAQEAC
+1872 IITAIPIAQEAC
-1884 YEPTCGP
+1884 YEPTCSP
-1891 PPEQEEEEEAVN
+1891 PPEQEEEAEDVVN

-1908 MSVTPSCASSNS
+1908 LSVSPSCASSNS

-1932 SVRSVASAED
+1932 SVRSVVSAED
-1942 EENATEHT
+1942 DENTTEHT
-1950 PTHHMLQPPQA
+1950 PTHHMLQPPQS

-1994 QQILW
+1994 QQVLW

-2028 MLRKLLMN
+2028 MLRKLLLN

-2156 RSAHYFLMD
+2156 RSANYFLMD

-2173 SKTFVRDIY
+2173 AKTYVRDIY

-2188 SPQLNLVHMLPE
+2188 SPQLNLVHMAPE
-2200 KGQELIQKQVFSR
+2200 KGLELIQKQVFSR

-2219 RVLFLISLTQNM
+2219 RVLFLISLTQRM
-2231 PAVHKQSH
+2231 PAMHKQSH

-2258 DGEFSLFSEP
+2258 DAEFTLFNEP
-2268 QGKELFGL
+2268 LGKELFGM

-2317 LHPEDSS
+2317 LHPEDSA

-2357 QAYADYESNPLLRQG
+2357 QTYADYESNPLLRQG

-2402 TTSTSTGLSKGV
+2402 TTCTSTGLSKGV

-2425 LEGETLDALDAL
+2425 LEGETADGLDAL

-2462 TESIKL
+2462 SESIKL

-2478 SFRSLQMLM
+2478 SYRSLQMLM

-2495 FLQKLKSNTMTM
+2495 YLQKLKSNSQAL
-2507 ESASAAR
+2507 ESVSVAR

-2527 QALLYSSETLT
+2527 QALLYSVESLT

-2543 PQLSR
+2543 PQMSR
-2548 CDQGHKGAT
+2548 SDQGHKGGTA
-2557 TANHAMSGGPNTS
+2557 ANHTMSGGPNTS
-2570 RLVSNIR
+2570 VYILKNALKILLYLHR

-2653 IAHALL
+2653 IAHSLL

-2682 PITDWSAE
+2682 PITDWSSEA
-2690 TVRPALILILKRL
+2690 VRPALILILKRL

-2712 MPTLRCARP
+2712 MPTLRR
-2721 QALCTRSVAALRA
+2721 QVEWEAA
-2734 LYSFTTVPLL
+2734 
-2744 WRNSGV
+2744 
-2750 KSSSCLPVSSLAGHA
+2750 SSLIEGI
-2765 TPWGVSLFLSPV
+2765 
-2777 SAAASLGMCAPA
+2777 
-2789 CVCPSDLDV
+2789 
-2798 VCLRRTAKVVRLLL
+2798 CLTLH
-2812 LALLIDVFVSSSVSA
+2812 
-2827 FTRQPIISFLPH
+2827 RQPIISFLPH

-2886 VALQIQALKD
+2886 VAMQIQALKD

-2928 GSGSKGQSPGTQDS
+2928 GSGSKDS
-2942 PHLEQ
+2942 PQIEQ
-2947 PEHVQDQELHAGC
+2947 AEVFLLLQTVINILLPPRIISTSRSKNFVLDAS
-2960 LPAHCSTPGDQGK
+2960 PAHCSTPGDTGK

-3045 RPYIQCKLLTQPADS
+3045 RPFIQCKLLTQPAES

-3070 ADQLERRFIPRPL
+3070 ADQLERRFIPRSL

-3143 EQESQPSRQPSQDTL
+3143 EQDSQPSRQPSQDTL

-3163 DEEPEQEEN
+3163 EEEEN

-3183 HEAFLPRIISQR
+3183 HEAFFPTLITQR
-3195 RFSSY
+3195 RFSSH
-3200 ATGNASAQSEPG
+3200 ATGTSSIQPEPG
-3212 TRSTMLP
+3212 LSTMLP
-3219 SQSEPNV
+3219 SHSEPNV

-3233 EEGNL
+3233 LQEGNL

-3245 SEPGQQNLLLQP
+3245 SEPGHQNLLLQP
-3257 PLGRNRGLRQL
+3257 PLGRKRGLRQL

-3276 KNEPR
+3276 RVQDESR
-3281 GAGRSGARLS
+3281 GRQGARLS
-3291 ATRRSIQPKNKILA
+3291 TTRRSIQPKNKA
-3305 THGGDQKR
+3305 VDKGKR
-3313 VVTFTE
+3313 SVTFTE
-3319 TQQEAQTKPPV
+3319 TQQEATGKSPSATPSTV
-3330 PAGADA
+3330 LPGVI
-3336 QPEVRKASP
+3336 ESRRLSHGRASP
-3345 APPSTPP
+3345 LTTAPSETPSPTL
-3352 ASSGASFSATVKAD
+3352 KAD
-3366 LHSPSR
+3366 QHSP
-3372 KQLSISTESKEKRE
+3372 
-3386 QWSLRSSLSPRG
+3386 G
-3398 SISRGSTPTPPSRSC
+3398 S
-3413 SPVPPPHPISRT
+3413 

-3430 PPPLPILGIHPCAN
+3430 PPLPVL
-3444 FPQQGAS
+3444 
-3451 SCSTPES
+3451 STPVRLATTQIRES
-3458 PEDLDTTA
+3458 PEDEETSG
-3466 LLGRNT
+3466 LLQNT
-3472 DTLLHISE
+3472 DTSLQTGE
-3480 DNGGT
+3480 EQGT
-3485 ENPLLV
+3485 ENPLLTS
-3491 PLLVPLLSPRHSPAL
+3491 LLTPHSL
-3506 PSRRSPLPLSPVDL
+3506 SPLPLSPVDL

>member
-1 MVKRKSLDD
+1 MTVTGKTAGVSRFRSKPSCGDME
-10 TDPECGKGIPFPI
+10 TD
-23 QTFLWRQTSAFLR
+23 AFLR

-60 GLSPALSEAIQ
+60 GLSPALTEAIQ

-125 QECNH
+125 QECH
-130 EPSLG
+130 QEPGLG
-135 HGWSGGSSSSA
+135 HGWSGGSSGSSSA
-146 FLQPL
+146 YLQP
-151 GMGNQGS
+151 MGNQGLTDHN
-158 PPGRVGQSC
+158 
-167 PGSGTGS
+167 GSTT
-174 GSGVPRRSGS
+174 
-184 LEEDEHARNKLFHKS
+184 EENEYARAKLYHKN

-207 FLFAPLIHRIKESDL
+207 FLFAPLINRIKESDL
-222 TFRLAS
+222 TFRLAG
-228 GLVLWQPMWEHRQ
+228 GLVIWQPMWEHRQ
-241 PDVPAFSALI
+241 PDVPAFSALV
-251 KPVRNIV
+251 KPMRNIV

-270 SPCGSS
+270 SPHDTS
-276 NQGQMGFQVV
+276 NPCPAVV
-286 CETAQS
+286 CESDQP
-292 DSSSPGAGEQSCR
+292 DSSSPSVTGQSCR
-305 RGNSVERGGPS
+305 RGNSVEKGGS
-316 RPQAP
+316 SQQAFE
-321 PHDKGVSKKKTS
+321 KGFSQPKNFSVPGGISVS
-333 APVGIPFSLAQRARY
+333 QRARY

-353 VAVLRCLLQPHWT
+353 VAVLRCLMQPHWT
-366 EEGVHWALMFYLQRL
+366 EEGVHWALIYYLQRL
-381 RQILE
+381 RQILQE
-386 ERPERPPEPL
+386 KPERPPEPL

-417 THKTQDMS
+417 THKTQDMT
-425 LKSNEEAKSLS
+425 LKCNEESRSLS
-436 SETFSKVSMTNL
+436 SETFSKVSITNL

-457 SDLGMN
+457 TEMGMN
-463 LFKKFKNRREDRE
+463 IFKKFKNRREDRE

-490 QRRMGVPFLLHDDH
+490 QRRMGVPFLMHEDH

-509 TRSTFSFGSFSGV
+509 TRSTFSFGSFSGL
-522 GDDRRA
+522 GDDRRT
-528 LERGGWQAT
+528 LDRGGWPST
-537 IMGKFTRRG
+537 IMGKLTRRG
-546 SSDTAADADSLSV
+546 SSDTAGDVDSLGA
-559 KHSHSHHSL
+559 KHFHSHHN
-568 LRDLP
+568 LP
-573 DHSNSHSDNT
+573 EHSNSHSDNT
-583 VHAKGDVR
+583 IKEGVR

-602 NTTVASFNVGYAD
+602 NTTVASFNVGYTD
-615 FFTEHMKK
+615 FFTEHIKK
-623 LCNPVSIPEI
+623 LCNPIPIPEM
-633 PTEPLACANLPR
+633 PCEPLACSNLPR
-645 SFTDSCINYSCLEEG
+645 SLTDSCINYTSLE
-660 DSIEG
+660 DRDTIEG
-665 TNNFILKNGMLDLT
+665 TNNFILKNGLLDLM
-679 AILRALYAVLTH
+679 AILRALYSVLTH

-700 SLNIIDCLLQ
+700 ALNIIECLLQ
-710 LGVVPGMGKKLT
+710 LGVVPSVMKKAS
-722 KPKDKENDEMRLPKE
+722 KPEDKEAEHLKE
-737 GANQSLG
+737 GASQSVG
-744 GAQGGV
+744 GAQGEAA
-750 SGGCMGAAPGGGGGD
+750 GGTGAAPNGGGGGD
-765 GGGGSGGSGGGSGGS
+765 GGGGGGESR
-780 GGGSRDDVTE
+780 GGSRDDIKN
-790 NKKKDGKDDGSLL
+790 NKDNQDGDTSL

-846 TNLYKLDKVQFRQ
+846 TTLYTLDKVQFRQ
-859 TMRDYVNKDSLNNIV
+859 TMKEYVNKDSLNNIV

-886 PVTDKYGSAGER
+886 PITDKYGSAGER
-898 SRREKKRNLD
+898 SRRANKRNID

-915 FTTGDNKSLAQNME
+915 FTTGGDKSLAQSMGT
-929 AVVVGCMFKSLITRC
+929 VVVGCMFKSLITRC

-953 PENLGL
+953 SENL
-959 YCDIRQLVQFIK
+959 
-971 ESHGNVFRRVALSAL
+971 
-986 LDSAEKLAT
+986 
-995 AKKPEEK
+995 
-1002 EEIVIIKQTMPRRS
+1002 
-1016 EVGVSGEKGAQPST
+1016 
-1030 AADECRSCISSRPP
+1030 
-1044 QTPEHDDQIPGAL
+1044 
-1057 LGRKDFW
+1057 
-1064 RKMFKSQSAA
+1064 
-1074 SDTSSQSEQDTSECT
+1074 
-1089 TAHSGTTTDRRSRS
+1089 
-1103 RSRRISLRKKLKL
+1103 
-1116 PIGNWLKR
+1116 
-1124 SSLSGLTDGV
+1124 
-1134 EDLLDISSVDRLSFI
+1134 
-1149 RQSSK
+1149 
-1154 VKFTSNVKLSEVGGV
+1154 VKFTSAVKLSEGSAI
-1169 EYGRDEEENFFKRL
+1169 EYGREEEENFFKRL

-1202 DGPQGFQERLAAS
+1202 DGCHGFQEHLAAS

-1223 VVNLGAIRQGMK
+1223 IVNLGAIRQGMKRFQFLLNCCEPGTIPDASILAAALDLVKFTSAVKLSEGSAIEYGREEEENFFKRLGKWRSGRRNPSKLHHTEEKDGCHGFQEHLAASQEAMKNKNIVNLGAIRQGMK

-1305 GRSPIVGNKRNQKLQ
+1305 GRSPVAGNKRNTKLQ
-1320 WNAAKHFCQWGD
+1320 WNAAKHFYQWGD
-1332 AIGTRLSELCHS
+1332 AIGTRLSEICHS
-1344 DSESP
+1344 DRESP
-1349 ANILGFIYDEET
+1349 ANILGFIYDEES
-1361 KRRMRKED
+1361 KRRVKKED
-1369 EEEDFLDDN
+1369 EEEDYLDDN

-1388 FALKM
+1388 FPLKM

-1410 PCLPRPRTEPQVDL
+1410 PCLPRPRTEPLVDL
-1424 DSGRL
+1424 ESCRL
-1429 RLNPE
+1429 RLDPE
-1434 LGRHRYERKI
+1434 LGRQRYERKI

-1464 TLKSDTP
+1464 TLKSDTGCE
-1471 SDEKKVQ
+1471 EKKSSQ

-1500 RSFKVKKGGSLSSIR
+1500 RSFRLKKGGSLSSIR
-1515 RAGSLKSTKMPR
+1515 RAGSLKSTKMSR
-1527 QDSESENDEGLLSQ
+1527 QDSESENDAESERLLSQ

-1548 IGSPWSTS
+1548 IGSSWSAS
-1556 EPSIEPEGSGGTGG
+1556 EPSIEPEGPGSTGG
-1570 PEDNYHRNMSW
+1570 VEDNYHRNMSW

-1597 HVEFCHPRCYQHHS
+1597 HVDFCHPRCYQHHS
-1611 RSCARLVRAVK
+1611 RSCARLVRAIK
-1622 LLYGETVDSLREDR
+1622 LLYGETVDSLKENSTT
-1636 AGNVSGRAKRN
+1636 GNISGRAKKS
-1647 KECSDKSSLRTPSM
+1647 KECSDKSCLGTPSM
-1661 KRRPTDSNADGKKDT
+1661 KRRPTDSSAEGKKDT

-1686 MSLAPAPLS
+1686 MSLSPAPLS

-1710 DVQPAAWELLLSVD
+1710 DILPAAWELLLSVD
-1724 EHMAAAAAAMFLLCA
+1724 EHMAAVAAALFLLCA
-1739 VKVPDAVTEM
+1739 VKVPDGVTEM

-1755 HAEASQRI
+1755 HQEACQRI
-1763 NSVFKFYTLWRF
+1763 NSILKFYTVWRF

-1810 CVPMFDPPWV
+1810 CVPIFDPPWV
-1820 PSNTGSVQDPINEDN
+1820 PVNAGTVPDAISEDQ

-1857 LQQEEEKRRLGREAS
+1857 MQQEEEKRRLGREAS
-1872 IITAIPVAQEAC
+1872 VITAIPIAQEAC
-1884 YEPTCGP
+1884 YEPTCSP
-1891 PPEQEEEEEAVN
+1891 PPEQEEEEDVVN
-1903 LASRR
+1903 LTSRR
-1908 MSVTPSCASSNS
+1908 LSVSPSCASSNS

-1932 SVRSVASAED
+1932 SVRSVVSAED
-1942 EENATEHT
+1942 DENTTELT
-1950 PTHHMLQPPQA
+1950 PTHHMLQPPQS
-1961 VFPACICAAVLP
+1961 VFPPCICAAVLP
-1973 IVHLMEDGEVREDGV
+1973 IVHLMEDGEVRDDGV
-1988 AVSAVA
+1988 AVCAVA
-1994 QQILW
+1994 QQVLW

-2028 MLRKLLMN
+2028 MLRKLLLN

-2072 ATLTFLWEVVGY
+2072 ATLTFLWEIVGY

-2156 RSAHYFLMD
+2156 RSANYFLMD

-2173 SKTFVRDIY
+2173 AKTYVRDIY

-2213 KLEEVG
+2213 KLEEIG
-2219 RVLFLISLTQNM
+2219 RVLFIISLTQRM

-2239 VSLLQEDLLRLP
+2239 VSMLQEDLLRLP
-2251 SFPRTAI
+2251 SFPRSAI
-2258 DGEFSLFSEP
+2258 DAEFTLFNEP
-2268 QGKELFGL
+2268 LGKELFGL

-2317 LHPEDSS
+2317 LHPEDSA
-2324 LLRQYT
+2324 LLRQYS

-2357 QAYADYESNPLLRQG
+2357 QTYADYESNPLLRRG

-2402 TTSTSTGLSKGV
+2402 TTRTSTGLSKGV
-2414 SAQCLFDLLVS
+2414 SSQCLFDLLVS
-2425 LEGETLDALDAL
+2425 LEGETADSLDAL

-2462 TESIKL
+2462 SEAIKL

-2478 SFRSLQMLM
+2478 SYRSLQMLM

-2495 FLQKLKSNTMTM
+2495 YLQKMKGNTQTL
-2507 ESASAAR
+2507 ESVSAAR

-2527 QALLYSSETLT
+2527 QALLYSVEALT

-2543 PQLSR
+2543 PQMSR

-2557 TANHAMSGGPNTS
+2557 TANHTMSGGPNT
-2570 RLVSNIR
+2570 R

-2588 MPREE
+2588 ILREE

-2653 IAHALL
+2653 VAHSLL

-2690 TVRPALILILKRL
+2690 AIRPALILILKRL

-2712 MPTLRCARP
+2712 MPTLRR
-2721 QALCTRSVAALRA
+2721 QVEWEAA
-2734 LYSFTTVPLL
+2734 
-2744 WRNSGV
+2744 
-2750 KSSSCLPVSSLAGHA
+2750 SSLIEGI
-2765 TPWGVSLFLSPV
+2765 
-2777 SAAASLGMCAPA
+2777 
-2789 CVCPSDLDV
+2789 
-2798 VCLRRTAKVVRLLL
+2798 CLTLH
-2812 LALLIDVFVSSSVSA
+2812 
-2827 FTRQPIISFLPH
+2827 RQPIISFLPH

-2886 VALQIQALKD
+2886 VAMQIQALKD

-2928 GSGSKGQSPGTQDS
+2928 GSGSKDS

-2947 PEHVQDQELHAGC
+2947 PEVFLLLQTVINILLPPRIISTSRSKNFVLDAS
-2960 LPAHCSTPGDQGK
+2960 PAHCSTPGDTGK

-3001 QLGNQWYRLS
+3001 QLGNQWYKLS

-3038 IPIFVLL
+3038 IPIFILL
-3045 RPYIQCKLLTQPADS
+3045 RPFIQCKLLTQPAES

-3070 ADQLERRFIPRPL
+3070 AEQLERRFIPRSL
-3083 CKSSLFAEFNNELKI
+3083 CKSSLFAEFSNELKI

-3163 DEEPEQEEN
+3163 EEEEN
-3172 DSISIP
+3172 DSVSIP

-3183 HEAFLPRIISQR
+3183 HEAFLPRLISQR
-3195 RFSSY
+3195 RFSSH
-3200 ATGNASAQSEPG
+3200 ATGSAATQPEPG
-3212 TRSTMLP
+3212 MSTMLP
-3219 SQSEPNV
+3219 SHSEPNV
-3226 LDESQGL
+3226 LDESQGLL

-3245 SEPGQQNLLLQP
+3245 SEPGQQTLLIQP
-3257 PLGRNRGLRQL
+3257 PLGRKRGLRQL
-3268 RRPLLSIP
+3268 RRPLLSIQRVQD
-3276 KNEPR
+3276 ESR
-3281 GAGRSGARLS
+3281 GRQGARLS
-3291 ATRRSIQPKNKILA
+3291 TTRRSIQPKSKPLDRA
-3305 THGGDQKR
+3305 HSDQKR
-3313 VVTFTE
+3313 SVTFTE
-3319 TQQEAQTKPPV
+3319 TQQE
-3330 PAGADA
+3330 PAG
-3336 QPEVRKASP
+3336 RSP
-3345 APPSTPP
+3345 TDTPSP
-3352 ASSGASFSATVKAD
+3352 SSGLPGVTEVGRLSHAPSESS
-3366 LHSPSR
+3366 SPSINTAQHKPAWPQYENKDR
-3372 KQLSISTESKEKRE
+3372 KDQGSV
-3386 QWSLRSSLSPRG
+3386 RSSLSPTP
-3398 SISRGSTPTPPSRSC
+3398 SAASSSTSRA
-3413 SPVPPPHPISRT
+3413 

-3430 PPPLPILGIHPCAN
+3430 PPLPIL
-3444 FPQQGAS
+3444 
-3451 SCSTPES
+3451 STPSRLAPTQIRES
-3458 PEDLDTTA
+3458 PEDEETTG
-3466 LLGRNT
+3466 LLQNT
-3472 DTLLHISE
+3472 DTSSSAGE
-3480 DNGGT
+3480 DRGT
-3485 ENPLLV
+3485 ENPLLT
-3491 PLLVPLLSPRHSPAL
+3491 LLLT
-3506 PSRRSPLPLSPVDL
+3506 SPLPLSPVDL

>member
-1 MVKRKSLDD
+1 MVKRKSSEGQEQDS
-10 TDPECGKGIPFPI
+10 GRGIPLPI

-88 CTAILLSNRNKL
+88 CTATLLSNRNKL

-113 LHTLHWMLLEAA
+113 LHTLHWMLLEAP
-125 QECNH
+125 QDCN
-130 EPSLG
+130 SDRFG
-135 HGWSGGSSSSA
+135 GGDRGSSWGGGSSA
-146 FLQPL
+146 FIHQVE
-151 GMGNQGS
+151 NQGS
-158 PPGRVGQSC
+158 PAH
-167 PGSGTGS
+167 
-174 GSGVPRRSGS
+174 PRRGS
-184 LEEDEHARNKLFHKS
+184 SHEEEENSRRKFFQNS

-207 FLFAPLIHRIKESDL
+207 FLFAPLVHRIKESDL

-228 GLVLWQPMWEHRQ
+228 GLVIWQPMWEHRQ
-241 PDVPAFSALI
+241 PEVSAFTALV
-251 KPVRNIV
+251 KPIRNII
-258 TAKRNSPVNNQC
+258 TAKRSSPINNQSQAC
-270 SPCGSS
+270 ESP
-276 NQGQMGFQVV
+276 NQGTGHSEGLQVV
-286 CETAQS
+286 GESFQS
-292 DSSSPGAGEQSCR
+292 DSISPKTTIPGCH
-305 RGNSVERGGPS
+305 RGNSFDGSVSSQASLDRGPAHS
-316 RPQAP
+316 RASLVIP
-321 PHDKGVSKKKTS
+321 PC
-333 APVGIPFSLAQRARY
+333 QRSRY

-353 VAVLRCLLQPHWT
+353 VAVLRCLLQPHWS
-366 EEGVHWALMFYLQRL
+366 EEGTQWSLMYYLQRL
-381 RQILE
+381 RHMLE
-386 ERPERPPEPL
+386 EKPEKSPEPEIL
-396 IPPLPRPRSS
+396 HLPRPRSS

-417 THKTQDMS
+417 THKTQDLTM
-425 LKSNEEAKSLS
+425 KCNEEEKSLS
-436 SETFSKVSMTNL
+436 TEAFSKMSLTNL
-448 RRPAVPDLS
+448 RRSAVPDLS

-463 LFKKFKNRREDRE
+463 IFKKFKSRKEDRERE

-484 HTGKKR
+484 HTGKRR
-490 QRRMGVPFLLHDDH
+490 QRRMGVPFLLHEDH

-509 TRSTFSFGSFSGV
+509 TRSTFSFGSFSGL
-522 GDDRRA
+522 GEDRRGI
-528 LERGGWQAT
+528 EKGGWQTT
-537 IMGKFTRRG
+537 ILGKFTRRG
-546 SSDTAADADSLSV
+546 SSDAATEMESLSAR
-559 KHSHSHHSL
+559 HSHSHHTLVS
-568 LRDLP
+568 DLP
-573 DHSNSHSDNT
+573 DHSNSHGENT
-583 VHAKGDVR
+583 VKEVR
-591 SQISTITMATF
+591 SQISTITVATF
-602 NTTVASFNVGYAD
+602 NTTLASFNVGYAD
-615 FFTEHMKK
+615 FFSEHMRK
-623 LCNPVSIPEI
+623 LCNQVPIPEM
-633 PTEPLACANLPR
+633 PHEPLACANLPR
-645 SFTDSCINYSCLEEG
+645 SLTDSCINYSYLEDTEHI
-660 DSIEG
+660 DG
-665 TNNFILKNGMLDLT
+665 TNNFVHKNGMLDLSV
-679 AILRALYAVLTH
+679 ILKAVYLVLNH

-700 SLNIIDCLLQ
+700 ALNIVECLLQ
-710 LGVVPGMGKKLT
+710 LGVVPCVEKNRKKSEN
-722 KPKDKENDEMRLPKE
+722 KENETTEKRPSEGNFQLKGPSGSTTCGFGGPLDESTP
-737 GANQSLG
+737 
-744 GAQGGV
+744 V
-750 SGGCMGAAPGGGGGD
+750 
-765 GGGGSGGSGGGSGGS
+765 
-780 GGGSRDDVTE
+780 
-790 NKKKDGKDDGSLL
+790 

-830 RGLSGDRLRM
+830 RGLSGDRLRH
-840 QAQNCL
+840 QVFRENAQNCL
-846 TNLYKLDKVQFRQ
+846 TKLYKLDKMQFRQ
-859 TMRDYVNKDSLNNIV
+859 TMRDYVNKDSLNNVV

-886 PVTDKYGSAGER
+886 PVTD
-898 SRREKKRNLD
+898 N

-915 FTTGDNKSLAQNME
+915 FTTVDNKSTAQNVE
-929 AVVVGCMFKSLITRC
+929 GIIVSAMFKSLITRC

-971 ESHGNVFRRVALSAL
+971 EAHGNVFRRVALSAL
-986 LDSAEKLAT
+986 LDSAEKLAPG
-995 AKKPEEK
+995 K
-1002 EEIVIIKQTMPRRS
+1002 RS
-1016 EVGVSGEKGAQPST
+1016 EEAEQDSKPSGSKRSEAGIDKGQVS
-1030 AADECRSCISSRPP
+1030 AADECRSYMSGRPL
-1044 QTPEHDDQIPGAL
+1044 QTPEHDEQMQGAN

-1116 PIGNWLKR
+1116 PIGKRNWLKR
-1124 SSLSGLTDGV
+1124 SSLSGLADGV

-1154 VKFTSNVKLSEVGGV
+1154 VKFTSAVKLSEGGPGSGM
-1169 EYGRDEEENFFKRL
+1169 ENGRDDEENFFKRL
-1183 GKWRSG
+1183 GCHSFDDHLSS
-1189 RRNPSKLHHTEEK
+1189 N
-1202 DGPQGFQERLAAS
+1202 QEGA
-1215 QEAMKNKN
+1215 KYKN

-1262 APVVARASL
+1262 APVVARAAL

-1291 KGHHVNITKRGLSR
+1291 KGHHVNITKKGLSR

-1320 WNAAKHFCQWGD
+1320 WNAAKLFYQWGD
-1332 AIGTRLSELCHS
+1332 AIGIRLNELCHGE
-1344 DSESP
+1344 SESP
-1349 ANILGFIYDEET
+1349 ANLLGLIYDEET
-1361 KRRMRKED
+1361 KRKLRKED
-1369 EEEDFLDDN
+1369 EEEDFLDDSKETPFTTRTPAC

-1410 PCLPRPRTEPQVDL
+1410 SCLPRPRTEPLVDL
-1424 DSGRL
+1424 ESCRL
-1429 RLNPE
+1429 RLDPE
-1434 LGRHRYERKI
+1434 LDRHRYERKI
-1444 SFAGILDDE
+1444 SFAGILDDNE
-1453 DGHDSLNSSSH
+1453 DAKDSLHSSSH
-1464 TLKSDTP
+1464 TLKSDTGVE
-1471 SDEKKVQ
+1471 EKK
-1478 EPLAPIRKIRIG
+1478 E
-1490 GSRLLQIKGA
+1490 
-1500 RSFKVKKGGSLSSIR
+1500 
-1515 RAGSLKSTKMPR
+1515 
-1527 QDSESENDEGLLSQ
+1527 
-1541 SRDTVTD
+1541 
-1548 IGSPWSTS
+1548 GSPWSAS
-1556 EPSIEPEGSGGTGG
+1556 EPSIEPEGLSNTGT
-1570 PEDNYHRNMSW
+1570 EENYHRNMSW
-1581 LHIMILLCNQQ
+1581 LHVMILLCNQQ

-1597 HVEFCHPRCYQHHS
+1597 HIDYCHPHCYLHHS
-1611 RSCARLVRAVK
+1611 RSCARLVRAIK
-1622 LLYGETVDSLREDR
+1622 LLYGDTVDSLREDNTVH
-1636 AGNVSGRAKRN
+1636 NVAFRGKKQ
-1647 KECSDKSSLRTPSM
+1647 KECSDKSCLRTPSLK
-1661 KRRPTDSNADGKKDT
+1661 KRVTETNLEGKKDS
-1676 GMLKYIRNQV
+1676 GMLKYIRHQV
-1686 MSLAPAPLS
+1686 MSLSPAPLS

-1700 APILTEDMYG
+1700 APILTEEMYG
-1710 DVQPAAWELLLSVD
+1710 DIQPAAWELLLSMD
-1724 EHMAAAAAAMFLLCA
+1724 EHMAGAAAAMFLLCA
-1739 VKVPDAVTEM
+1739 VKVPEAVSDM
-1749 MMAEFQ
+1749 LMSEF
-1755 HAEASQRI
+1755 HHPETVQRLNAI
-1763 NSVFKFYTLWRF
+1763 LKFHTLWRF

-1803 SPILGMP
+1803 SPVLGMP
-1810 CVPMFDPPWV
+1810 SVPMFDPPWV
-1820 PSNTGSVQDPINEDN
+1820 PQCSGSVQDPINEDQ

-1857 LQQEEEKRRLGREAS
+1857 LQQEEEKKRLGREAS
-1872 IITAIPVAQEAC
+1872 LITAIPITQEAC
-1884 YEPTCGP
+1884 YEPTCTP
-1891 PPEQEEEEEAVN
+1891 NSEQEEEVEEVTN

-1908 MSVTPSCASSNS
+1908 LSVSPSCTSSTS

-1932 SVRSVASAED
+1932 SVRSAVSAED
-1942 EENATEHT
+1942 EEHTTEHT
-1950 PTHHMLQPPQA
+1950 PNHHVPQPPQA

-1994 QQILW
+1994 QQVLW
-1999 NCLIEDPALV
+1999 NCLIEDPSTV
-2009 LRHFLEKLTVSN
+2009 LRHFLEKLTISN

-2028 MLRKLLMN
+2028 MLRKLLLN
-2036 IGDLPAQTSHI
+2036 IGDFPAQTSHI

-2144 KECLEFFNIPEA
+2144 KECLEFFNIPETQ
-2156 RSAHYFLMD
+2156 STHYFLMD

-2173 SKTFVRDIY
+2173 NKTYVRDIY

-2188 SPQLNLVHMLPE
+2188 SPQLNLVHMHPE
-2200 KGQELIQKQVFSR
+2200 KGQELIQKQVFTR

-2219 RVLFLISLTQNM
+2219 RVLFLISLTQKI
-2231 PAVHKQSH
+2231 PIAHKQSH
-2239 VSLLQEDLLRLP
+2239 VSMLQEDLLRLP
-2251 SFPRTAI
+2251 SFPRSAI
-2258 DGEFSLFSEP
+2258 DAEFSLFSDP
-2268 QGKELFGL
+2268 QAGKELFGL
-2276 DTLHKVLWIKLLE
+2276 DTLQKSLWIKLLE

-2297 EYPWGDE
+2297 EFPWGDE

-2311 FNGALL
+2311 FNGALI
-2317 LHPEDSS
+2317 LHPEDSA
-2324 LLRQYT
+2324 LLRQYA
-2330 ATAINTAVHFNHL
+2330 ATVINTAVHFNHL

-2357 QAYADYESNPLLRQG
+2357 QVYADYESNPQLRQA
-2372 IEFCCR
+2372 IEFACH
-2378 QFYILHRKPFILQL
+2378 QFYILHRKPFVLQL

-2402 TTSTSTGLSKGV
+2402 PDAANNGPSKGV
-2414 SAQCLFDLLVS
+2414 SAQCLFDLLQS
-2425 LEGETLDALDAL
+2425 LEGETTDILDIL
-2437 ELVKAEKPLRSL
+2437 ELVKAEKPLKSL
-2449 DFCYGNEDLAFSI
+2449 DFCYGNEDLTFSI
-2462 TESIKL
+2462 SEAIKL

-2495 FLQKLKSNTMTM
+2495 YLQKLKRQTSQVETVP
-2507 ESASAAR
+2507 AAR
-2514 DEIAAIAALATSL
+2514 EEIAATAALATSL
-2527 QALLYSSETLT
+2527 QALLYSVEVLT

-2543 PQLSR
+2543 PQMSR
-2548 CDQGHKGAT
+2548 CDQGHKGTT
-2557 TANHAMSGGPNTS
+2557 TANHTMSSGVNT
-2570 RLVSNIR
+2570 RYQEQGAKLHFIR
-2577 DNLHLLEEGQG
+2577 ENLHLLEEGQG
-2588 MPREE
+2588 LPREE

-2617 YKHCGPRLKILQNV
+2617 YKHCGPRLKILQNL

-2637 TALELLDIKS
+2637 TALELLDVKS

-2653 IAHALL
+2653 IAHSLL

-2666 LTMESRGLR
+2666 QTMESRGLR
-2675 RYITEML
+2675 RYIMEML
-2682 PITDWSAE
+2682 PITDWTAE
-2690 TVRPALILILKRL
+2690 AVRPALILILKRL

-2712 MPTLRCARP
+2712 MPTLRRQVEWEP
-2721 QALCTRSVAALRA
+2721 
-2734 LYSFTTVPLL
+2734 
-2744 WRNSGV
+2744 
-2750 KSSSCLPVSSLAGHA
+2750 
-2765 TPWGVSLFLSPV
+2765 
-2777 SAAASLGMCAPA
+2777 ASNLIEG
-2789 CVCPSDLDV
+2789 
-2798 VCLRRTAKVVRLLL
+2798 VCLTLQ
-2812 LALLIDVFVSSSVSA
+2812 
-2827 FTRQPIISFLPH
+2827 RQPIISFLPH

-2886 VALQIQALKD
+2886 VALQIQALKE

-2928 GSGSKGQSPGTQDS
+2928 GSGSKDS
-2942 PHLEQ
+2942 PWLEQ
-2947 PEHVQDQELHAGC
+2947 PEVLLLLQTVINILLPPRIISTSRSKNFMLESS
-2960 LPAHCSTPGDQGK
+2960 PAHCSTPGDAGK

-2987 AYLALKVVLVCFER
+2987 AYLALKVILVCFER
-3001 QLGNQWYRLS
+3001 QLGSQWYWLS

-3026 FWDFIDFIVRTR
+3026 LWDFLDFIVRTR

-3045 RPYIQCKLLTQPADS
+3045 RPFIQCKLLAQPAENH
-3060 QEEITARHHI
+3060 EELSARQHI

-3083 CKSSLFAEFNNELKI
+3083 CKSSLITEFNSELKI

-3143 EQESQPSRQPSQDTL
+3143 EQDSEPSQQASQDTL

-3163 DEEPEQEEN
+3163 EDEEN
-3172 DSISIP
+3172 DSVSMP

-3183 HEAFLPRIISQR
+3183 QEAYLMSAIGRR
-3195 RFSSY
+3195 RFSSHVSSM
-3200 ATGNASAQSEPG
+3200 SAPQAEVG
-3212 TRSTMLP
+3212 MLP

-3226 LDESQGL
+3226 LDDSQCL
-3233 EEGNL
+3233 AAEGSL
-3238 SRVASVQ
+3238 SRVASIQ
-3245 SEPGQQNLLLQP
+3245 SEPGQQNLLIQQ
-3257 PLGRNRGLRQL
+3257 PLGRKRGLRQL
-3268 RRPLLSIP
+3268 RRPLLSRQ
-3276 KNEPR
+3276 KTQTEPR
-3281 GAGRSGARLS
+3281 SRHGARLS
-3291 ATRRSIQPKNKILA
+3291 TTRRSIQPKTKP
-3305 THGGDQKR
+3305 TDQKR
-3313 VVTFTE
+3313 SVTFTE
-3319 TQQEAQTKPPV
+3319 TQPEISSSPV
-3330 PAGADA
+3330 DTLPATTQQQCCSKSSPG
-3336 QPEVRKASP
+3336 QSGKPEVVEKPVLTSSP
-3345 APPSTPP
+3345 AII
-3352 ASSGASFSATVKAD
+3352 VAD
-3366 LHSPSR
+3366 LHGQSPSQS
-3372 KQLSISTESKEKRE
+3372 KVHPTEEKEKEKEDDAEGEQGAAAHSPSSTQLSDTEDFAGLETT
-3386 QWSLRSSLSPRG
+3386 SLLQP
-3398 SISRGSTPTPPSRSC
+3398 
-3413 SPVPPPHPISRT
+3413 
-3425 CSPLP
+3425 
-3430 PPPLPILGIHPCAN
+3430 
-3444 FPQQGAS
+3444 
-3451 SCSTPES
+3451 
-3458 PEDLDTTA
+3458 DDTI
-3466 LLGRNT
+3466 
-3472 DTLLHISE
+3472 LHISE
-3480 DNGGT
+3480 ENGM
-3485 ENPLLV
+3485 ENPLLTSQFSFTHIE
-3491 PLLVPLLSPRHSPAL
+3491 LGET
-3506 PSRRSPLPLSPVDL
+3506 DI

>member
-10 TDPECGKGIPFPI
+10 NEPECGKGIPFPI

-88 CTAILLSNRNKL
+88 CTSILLSNRNKL

-135 HGWSGGSSSSA
+135 HGWSAGSSSSA
-146 FLQPL
+146 FLQPV
-151 GMGNQGS
+151 GNQGS
-158 PPGRVGQSC
+158 SPGA
-167 PGSGTGS
+167 PGSCSGSALGGS
-174 GSGVPRRSGS
+174 GQQHSGS
-184 LEEDEHARNKLFHKS
+184 LLEEDEHTRTKLFHKS

-228 GLVLWQPMWEHRQ
+228 GLVIWQPMWEHRQ
-241 PDVPAFSALI
+241 PDIPAFTALI

-270 SPCGSS
+270 SPCGSG
-276 NQGQMGFQVV
+276 NPGPMGFQVV
-286 CETAQS
+286 CEAAQS
-292 DSSSPGAGEQSCR
+292 DSSSPSAGEQSCR
-305 RGNSVERGGPS
+305 RGNSVEKGGGPS
-316 RPQAP
+316 QQQQQQP
-321 PHDKGVSKKKTS
+321 PTVKGPSKKKTS
-333 APVGIPFSLAQRARY
+333 APAGLPTSLSQRARY

-386 ERPERPPEPL
+386 ERPERVPEPL
-396 IPPLPRPRSS
+396 VTPLPRPRSS

-425 LKSNEEAKSLS
+425 LKCNEEEKSLS
-436 SETFSKVSMTNL
+436 TETFARVSLTNL
-448 RRPAVPDLS
+448 RRQAVPDLA

-463 LFKKFKNRREDRE
+463 IFKKFKNRREDRE

-490 QRRMGVPFLLHDDH
+490 QRRMGVPFLLHEDH

-509 TRSTFSFGSFSGV
+509 TRSTFSFGSFSGL

-528 LERGGWQAT
+528 LDRGGWQAT

-546 SSDTAADADSLSV
+546 STDTAADADSLSA

-568 LRDLP
+568 LRDMP

-583 VHAKGDVR
+583 VKEVR
-591 SQISTITMATF
+591 SQISTITMAAF

-623 LCNPVSIPEI
+623 LCNPVTVPEI
-633 PTEPLACANLPR
+633 PVEPLACANLPR
-645 SFTDSCINYSCLEEG
+645 SFTDSCINYSFLEEG
-660 DSIEG
+660 ENIEG
-665 TNNFILKNGMLDLT
+665 TNNFVLKNGMLDLT
-679 AILRALYAVLTH
+679 AVLRALYAVLSH

-700 SLNIIDCLLQ
+700 ALNIIDCLLQ
-710 LGVVPGMGKKLT
+710 LGVVPGMGKKLS
-722 KPKDKENDEMRLPKE
+722 KPDNKENQEARAKDPAGQGL
-737 GANQSLG
+737 GG
-744 GAQGGV
+744 GAQGG
-750 SGGCMGAAPGGGGGD
+750 GAVPGAGAGGGGD
-765 GGGGSGGSGGGSGGS
+765 GGGGGGGGGSGGGSGQ
-780 GGGSRDDVTE
+780 GSRDDVKN
-790 NKKKDGKDDGSLL
+790 NKDNDKKQEEGSGF

-846 TNLYKLDKVQFRQ
+846 TSLYKLDKVQFRQ
-859 TMRDYVNKDSLNNIV
+859 TMREYVNKDSLNNIV

-886 PVTDKYGSAGER
+886 PITDKYGSAGER
-898 SRREKKRNLD
+898 SRRAKKRNID

-915 FTTGDNKSLAQNME
+915 FTTGDNKSVAQNME

-971 ESHGNVFRRVALSAL
+971 EAHGNVFRRVALSAL
-986 LDSAEKLAT
+986 LDSAEKVTAT
-995 AKKPEEK
+995 KKPDEK
-1002 EEIVIIKQTMPRRS
+1002 EEAKQPGPRRS
-1016 EVGVSGEKGAQPST
+1016 EAGVSGEKGQVSS
-1030 AADECRSCISSRPP
+1030 AADECRSYISSRPP
-1044 QTPEHDDQIPGAL
+1044 QTPEHDEQIPGAL

-1154 VKFTSNVKLSEVGGV
+1154 VKFTSAVKLSEGGAVGP
-1169 EYGRDEEENFFKRL
+1169 EYARDEEENFFKRL

-1202 DGPQGFQERLAAS
+1202 DGPHGFQERLAAS

-1349 ANILGFIYDEET
+1349 ANILGYIFDEET
-1361 KRRMRKED
+1361 KRRMKKED
-1369 EEEDFLDDN
+1369 EEEDYLDDN

-1410 PCLPRPRTEPQVDL
+1410 PCLPRPRTEPLVDL
-1424 DSGRL
+1424 DSCRL
-1429 RLNPE
+1429 RLDPD

-1464 TLKSDTP
+1464 TLKSDTTCDDKKTQEAQDDLCPLP
-1471 SDEKKVQ
+1471 SS
-1478 EPLAPIRKIRIG
+1478 PAPIRKIRIG

-1500 RSFKVKKGGSLSSIR
+1500 RSFRVKKGGSLSSIR
-1515 RAGSLKSTKMPR
+1515 RAGSLKSTKLSR
-1527 QDSESENDEGLLSQ
+1527 QDSESENEEGLLSQTQ

-1548 IGSPWSTS
+1548 IGSPFSTS
-1556 EPSIEPEGSGGTGG
+1556 EPSIEPEGQGSGGA
-1570 PEDNYHRNMSW
+1570 EDNYHRNMSW

-1597 HVEFCHPRCYQHHS
+1597 HIDFCHPRCYQHHS
-1611 RSCARLVRAVK
+1611 RSCARLVRAIK
-1622 LLYGETVDSLREDR
+1622 LVYGETVDSLREDS
-1636 AGNVSGRAKRN
+1636 ATSGNIGARAKKT
-1647 KECSDKSSLRTPSM
+1647 KECSDKSCLRTPSM
-1661 KRRPTDSNADGKKDT
+1661 KRRPTDSNTEGKKDT

-1686 MSLAPAPLS
+1686 MSLSPAPLS

-1700 APILTEDMYG
+1700 APILTDDMYG

-1749 MMAEFQ
+1749 MMAEFHHQ
-1755 HAEASQRI
+1755 EAGQRI
-1763 NSVFKFYTLWRF
+1763 NSVLKFYTLWRF

-1810 CVPMFDPPWV
+1810 CVPIFDPPWV
-1820 PSNTGSVQDPINEDN
+1820 PQNTGSVQDPINEDQ

-1872 IITAIPVAQEAC
+1872 IITAIPVAQESC
-1884 YEPTCGP
+1884 YEPTCSP
-1891 PPEQEEEEEAVN
+1891 PPEQEEEAEEVVN

-1908 MSVTPSCASSNS
+1908 LSVSPSCASSNS

-1932 SVRSVASAED
+1932 SVRSLASAED
-1942 EENATEHT
+1942 EENTTEHT

-2028 MLRKLLMN
+2028 MLRKLLLN

-2173 SKTFVRDIY
+2173 SKTYVRDIY

-2219 RVLFLISLTQNM
+2219 RVLFLISLTQHM
-2231 PAVHKQSH
+2231 PAVQKQSH

-2258 DGEFSLFSEP
+2258 DAEFSLFNEQ

-2304 IMLFLNV
+2304 MMLFLNV

-2357 QAYADYESNPLLRQG
+2357 QVYADYESDPLLRQG

-2425 LEGETLDALDAL
+2425 LEGETHDALDAL

-2462 TESIKL
+2462 SEAIKL

-2495 FLQKLKSNTMTM
+2495 HLQKLKSNTVTM

-2527 QALLYSSETLT
+2527 QALLYSSEALT

-2548 CDQGHKGAT
+2548 CDQGHKGGT
-2557 TANHAMSGGPNTS
+2557 TANHAMSGGVNT
-2570 RLVSNIR
+2570 R

-2675 RYITEML
+2675 RYIMEML
-2682 PITDWSAE
+2682 PITDWSSEA
-2690 TVRPALILILKRL
+2690 VRPALILILKRL

-2721 QALCTRSVAALRA
+2721 QALCTRRQVEWEAA
-2734 LYSFTTVPLL
+2734 
-2744 WRNSGV
+2744 
-2750 KSSSCLPVSSLAGHA
+2750 SSLIEGI
-2765 TPWGVSLFLSPV
+2765 
-2777 SAAASLGMCAPA
+2777 
-2789 CVCPSDLDV
+2789 
-2798 VCLRRTAKVVRLLL
+2798 CLTLQ
-2812 LALLIDVFVSSSVSA
+2812 
-2827 FTRQPIISFLPH
+2827 RQPIISFLPH

-2886 VALQIQALKD
+2886 VALQIQALKE

-2928 GSGSKGQSPGTQDS
+2928 GSGSKDS

-2947 PEHVQDQELHAGC
+2947 PEIFLLLQTVINILLPPRIISTSRTKNFMLDAS
-2960 LPAHCSTPGDQGK
+2960 PAHCSTPGDTGK

-3001 QLGNQWYRLS
+3001 SLGNQWYRLS

-3045 RPYIQCKLLTQPADS
+3045 RPFIQCKLLTQPADS

-3143 EQESQPSRQPSQDTL
+3143 EQDSQPSRQPSQDTL

-3163 DEEPEQEEN
+3163 DDEEI
-3172 DSISIP
+3172 DSMSIP

-3183 HEAFLPRIISQR
+3183 HEAFLPRGIAQR
-3195 RFSSY
+3195 RFSSH
-3200 ATGNASAQSEPG
+3200 ATGSAASQPEAPR
-3212 TRSTMLP
+3212 TTMLP
-3219 SQSEPNV
+3219 SHSEPNV

-3233 EEGNL
+3233 LQEGNL

-3245 SEPGQQNLLLQP
+3245 SEPGQQNLLIQP
-3257 PLGRNRGLRQL
+3257 PLGRKRGLRQL

-3276 KNEPR
+3276 KTEPR
-3281 GAGRSGARLS
+3281 GRSGARLS
-3291 ATRRSIQPKNKILA
+3291 TTRRSIQPKNKPLETLLDCEA
-3305 THGGDQKR
+3305 HGDQKR
-3313 VVTFTE
+3313 SVTFTE
-3319 TQQEAQTKPPV
+3319 NQGQTPSTPGAAEPP
-3330 PAGADA
+3330 AEG
-3336 QPEVRKASP
+3336 RKASP
-3345 APPSTPP
+3345 ALSKSPTLEVPSAT
-3352 ASSGASFSATVKAD
+3352 SATVTAD
-3366 LHSPSR
+3366 LHGPANTQVPS
-3372 KQLSISTESKEKRE
+3372 SITSKEKRE
-3386 QWSLRSSLSPRG
+3386 QWGLRSSLSPPP
-3398 SISRGSTPTPPSRSC
+3398 SISRPSTPTPPSRTC
-3413 SPVPPPHPISRT
+3413 SPLPLSRT

-3430 PPPLPILGIHPCAN
+3430 LSRTSSPLPPPLPVLGTAPAPGPPPPPPLPPAPLLPPPPPGPPRIR
-3444 FPQQGAS
+3444 
-3451 SCSTPES
+3451 ES
-3458 PEDLDTTA
+3458 PGDEDTTA
-3466 LLGRNT
+3466 LLPRS
-3472 DTLLHISE
+3472 DTLLQLSE
-3480 DNGGT
+3480 DDGT
-3485 ENPLLV
+3485 VNPLLT
-3491 PLLVPLLSPRHSPAL
+3491 PLLSPPSP
-3506 PSRRSPLPLSPVDL
+3506 RRSPRRLPLPLSPVDL

>member
-10 TDPECGKGIPFPI
+10 SEQENCRGIPFPI

-60 GLSPALSEAIQ
+60 GLSPALTEAIQ
-71 SISRW
+71 SVSRW
-76 ELVQAALPHVLH
+76 ELVQTALPHVLH
-88 CTAILLSNRNKL
+88 CTSILLSNRNKL

-113 LHTLHWMLLEAA
+113 LHTLHWMLLDAP
-125 QECNH
+125 QECH
-130 EPSLG
+130 QDQG
-135 HGWSGGSSSSA
+135 HGCSA

-151 GMGNQGS
+151 GNQG
-158 PPGRVGQSC
+158 GLERN
-167 PGSGTGS
+167 GSS
-174 GSGVPRRSGS
+174 
-184 LEEDEHARNKLFHKS
+184 EENEYARAKLYHKN

-207 FLFAPLIHRIKESDL
+207 FLFAPLVNRIKESDL

-228 GLVLWQPMWEHRQ
+228 GLVIWQPIWEHRQ

-251 KPVRNIV
+251 KPMRNIV
-258 TAKRNSPVNNQC
+258 TGEIFCVTCCDVIGCLSH
-270 SPCGSS
+270 S
-276 NQGQMGFQVV
+276 QVV
-286 CETAQS
+286 CESAQS
-292 DSSSPGAGEQSCR
+292 DSSSPSVTGQSCR
-305 RGNSVERGGPS
+305 RGNSVDRGGSSQVSSPGGIS
-316 RPQAP
+316 SPQR
-321 PHDKGVSKKKTS
+321 V
-333 APVGIPFSLAQRARY
+333 RY

-366 EEGVHWALMFYLQRL
+366 EEGVHWALIFYLQRL
-381 RQILE
+381 RQILQE
-386 ERPERPPEPL
+386 KPQRPPEPSTA
-396 IPPLPRPRSS
+396 PLPRPRSS
-406 SMVAATPSLVN
+406 SMVAAAPSLVN
-417 THKTQDMS
+417 THKTQDLT
-425 LKSNEEAKSLS
+425 LKCNEEARSLS
-436 SETFSKVSMTNL
+436 SETFSKVSITNL

-457 SDLGMN
+457 TDMGIN
-463 LFKKFKNRREDRE
+463 IFKKFKNRREDRE

-490 QRRMGVPFLLHDDH
+490 QRRMGVPFLTHEDH

-509 TRSTFSFGSFSGV
+509 TRSTFSFGSVSGL
-522 GDDRRA
+522 GDDRRT
-528 LERGGWQAT
+528 LDRGGWPST
-537 IMGKFTRRG
+537 IMGRLTRRG
-546 SSDTAADADSLSV
+546 STDTAGDVDSLSA
-559 KHSHSHHSL
+559 KHSHSQHN
-568 LRDLP
+568 LP

-583 VHAKGDVR
+583 IKEVR

-602 NTTVASFNVGYAD
+602 NTTVASFNVGYTD
-615 FFTEHMKK
+615 FFTEHIKK
-623 LCNPVSIPEI
+623 LCNPNPVPDMPS
-633 PTEPLACANLPR
+633 EPLACSNLPR
-645 SFTDSCINYSCLEEG
+645 SLTDSCINYSCLEER
-660 DSIEG
+660 DTIEG

-679 AILRALYAVLTH
+679 AVLRALYAVLTH

-700 SLNIIDCLLQ
+700 ALNIIECLLQ
-710 LGVVPGMGKKLT
+710 LGVVPSLANMHSKPESKT
-722 KPKDKENDEMRLPKE
+722 KEAEQPKE
-737 GANQSLG
+737 GAAHSVPG
-744 GAQGGV
+744 THGGV
-750 SGGCMGAAPGGGGGD
+750 AGAMGAGSAAGGGDGDGGD
-765 GGGGSGGSGGGSGGS
+765 GGG
-780 GGGSRDDVTE
+780 SRNDIKN
-790 NKKKDGKDDGSLL
+790 NKDNKEESSL
-803 STHRLALTMLI
+803 SAHRLALTMVI

-840 QAQNCL
+840 QVTGTAQNCL
-846 TNLYKLDKVQFRQ
+846 TSLYKLDKLQFRQ
-859 TMRDYVNKDSLNNIV
+859 TMKEYVNKDSLNNIV

-886 PVTDKYGSAGER
+886 PITD
-898 SRREKKRNLD
+898 N

-915 FTTGDNKSLAQNME
+915 FATGGDKSVVQSME
-929 AVVVGCMFKSLITRC
+929 AVVVACMFKSLITRC

-971 ESHGNVFRRVALSAL
+971 EAHGNVFRRVALSAL
-986 LDSAEKLAT
+986 LDSAEKLNGM
-995 AKKPEEK
+995 KKPEERDG
-1002 EEIVIIKQTMPRRS
+1002 IVPA
-1016 EVGVSGEKGAQPST
+1016 AQKRFDT
-1030 AADECRSCISSRPP
+1030 HTHTHTHTHR
-1044 QTPEHDDQIPGAL
+1044 IPGAL

-1116 PIGNWLKR
+1116 PIGVWNWLKR
-1124 SSLSGLTDGV
+1124 SSLSGLADGV

-1149 RQSSK
+1149 RQNAK
-1154 VKFTSNVKLSEVGGV
+1154 VKFTSAVKLSEEGAV
-1169 EYGRDEEENFFKRL
+1169 EYGREEEENFFKRL
-1183 GKWRSG
+1183 GC
-1189 RRNPSKLHHTEEK
+1189 H
-1202 DGPQGFQERLAAS
+1202 GFQEHLAAG
-1215 QEAMKNKN
+1215 QEALKNKH
-1223 VVNLGAIRQGMK
+1223 VVNLGAIRQGMR

-1305 GRSPIVGNKRNQKLQ
+1305 GRSPVAGNKRNNKLQ
-1320 WNAAKHFCQWGD
+1320 WNAARHFYQWGD

-1349 ANILGFIYDEET
+1349 ANILGFVHDDEG
-1361 KRRMRKED
+1361 KRKARKED
-1369 EEEDFLDDN
+1369 EDEDFLDDN
-1378 TVNPTKCGCP
+1378 TVNPSRCACP

-1410 PCLPRPRTEPQVDL
+1410 PCLSRPRTEPLVDL
-1424 DSGRL
+1424 ESCRL
-1429 RLNPE
+1429 RLDPE

-1453 DGHDSLNSSSH
+1453 DSHDSLNSSSH
-1464 TLKSDTP
+1464 TLKSDTAC
-1471 SDEKKVQ
+1471 DEKK
-1478 EPLAPIRKIRIG
+1478 
-1490 GSRLLQIKGA
+1490 
-1500 RSFKVKKGGSLSSIR
+1500 SS
-1515 RAGSLKSTKMPR
+1515 
-1527 QDSESENDEGLLSQ
+1527 QD
-1541 SRDTVTD
+1541 
-1548 IGSPWSTS
+1548 PWSAS
-1556 EPSIEPEGSGGTGG
+1556 EPSIEPEVPGGTVGA
-1570 PEDNYHRNMSW
+1570 EDYHRNMSW
-1581 LHIMILLCNQQ
+1581 LHIMVLLCNQQ
-1592 SFICT
+1592 SFICN
-1597 HVEFCHPRCYQHHS
+1597 HVDFCHARCYQRHG
-1611 RSCARLVRAVK
+1611 RSCARLVRATK
-1622 LLYGETVDSLREDR
+1622 LLYGDAVDSLRDHCHISTR
-1636 AGNVSGRAKRN
+1636 TKKS
-1647 KECSDKSSLRTPSM
+1647 KECSDKSCLQTPSM
-1661 KRRPTDSNADGKKDT
+1661 KRRPTDSSAEGKKDT
-1676 GMLKYIRNQV
+1676 GMLKYIRTQV
-1686 MSLAPAPLS
+1686 MSLSPAPLS

-1700 APILTEDMYG
+1700 APILTEDMYA

-1739 VKVPDAVTEM
+1739 VKVPDSVTEM

-1755 HAEASQRI
+1755 HPEATQRI
-1763 NSVFKFYTLWRF
+1763 NSVLKFYTVWRF

-1820 PSNTGSVQDPINEDN
+1820 PVNAGTVPDAITEDQ

-1857 LQQEEEKRRLGREAS
+1857 MQQEDEKRRLGREAS
-1872 IITAIPVAQEAC
+1872 IITAIPIAQEAC
-1884 YEPTCGP
+1884 YEPTCSP
-1891 PPEQEEEEEAVN
+1891 PPEQEEEAEDVVT
-1903 LASRR
+1903 LPSRR
-1908 MSVTPSCASSNS
+1908 LSVSPSCASSNS
-1920 HRNYSFRRGSVW
+1920 HRNYSLRRGSVW
-1932 SVRSVASAED
+1932 SMRSAVSAEE
-1942 EENATEHT
+1942 EENTTEHT
-1950 PTHHMLQPPQA
+1950 PTHHLLQPPQA

-1973 IVHLMEDGEVREDGV
+1973 IVHLMEDGDVREDGV
-1988 AVSAVA
+1988 AVSALA
-1994 QQILW
+1994 QQVLW

-2028 MLRKLLMN
+2028 MLRKLLLS
-2036 IGDLPAQTSHI
+2036 ISDLPAQTSHI

-2130 QLPVHEDTQFEALL
+2130 QLPVNEDTQFEALL

-2156 RSAHYFLMD
+2156 RSANYFLMD

-2173 SKTFVRDIY
+2173 AKTYVRDIY

-2188 SPQLNLVHMLPE
+2188 SPQLNLVHMAPE

-2219 RVLFLISLTQNM
+2219 RVLFLISLTQRM
-2231 PAVHKQSH
+2231 PAAHKQSH

-2258 DGEFSLFSEP
+2258 DAEFTLFSEP
-2268 QGKELFGL
+2268 LGKELFGM
-2276 DTLHKVLWIKLLE
+2276 DTLHKVLWVKLLE

-2317 LHPEDSS
+2317 LHPEDSA

-2343 FSLSGYQWILPTML
+2343 FSLSGYQWILPTIL
-2357 QAYADYESNPLLRQG
+2357 QVTYADYESNPLLRG
-2372 IEFCCR
+2372 GVEFCCR
-2378 QFYILHRKPFILQL
+2378 QFYILHRKPFVLQL
-2392 FASVAPLLEF
+2392 FASVAPLLEV

-2425 LEGETLDALDAL
+2425 LEGETADSLDAL

-2449 DFCYGNEDLAFSI
+2449 DFCYGSEDLAFSI
-2462 TESIKL
+2462 SESIKL

-2473 AYAPE
+2473 AYAPD
-2478 SFRSLQMLM
+2478 SFRRFARFGPVLPAEAEEQWPVSDAVCAPAPPPFML
-2487 VLEALVPC
+2487 
-2495 FLQKLKSNTMTM
+2495 
-2507 ESASAAR
+2507 
-2514 DEIAAIAALATSL
+2514 
-2527 QALLYSSETLT
+2527 
-2538 RPMTA
+2538 PMTA
-2543 PQLSR
+2543 PQTSR
-2548 CDQGHKGAT
+2548 CDQGHKGG
-2557 TANHAMSGGPNTS
+2557 TAVNHTMAGGPN
-2570 RLVSNIR
+2570 LR
-2577 DNLHLLEEGQG
+2577 DNLRLLEEGQA

-2653 IAHALL
+2653 IAHSLL

-2682 PITDWSAE
+2682 PITDWSSEA
-2690 TVRPALILILKRL
+2690 VRPALILILKRL

-2712 MPTLRCARP
+2712 MPTLRR
-2721 QALCTRSVAALRA
+2721 QVEWEAA
-2734 LYSFTTVPLL
+2734 
-2744 WRNSGV
+2744 
-2750 KSSSCLPVSSLAGHA
+2750 SSLIEGI
-2765 TPWGVSLFLSPV
+2765 
-2777 SAAASLGMCAPA
+2777 
-2789 CVCPSDLDV
+2789 
-2798 VCLRRTAKVVRLLL
+2798 CLTLY
-2812 LALLIDVFVSSSVSA
+2812 
-2827 FTRQPIISFLPH
+2827 RQPIISFLPH

-2886 VALQIQALKD
+2886 VAMQIQALKD

-2928 GSGSKGQSPGTQDS
+2928 GSGSKDS
-2942 PHLEQ
+2942 PQMEQ
-2947 PEHVQDQELHAGC
+2947 AEVSLLLQTVLNILLPPRITSTSRSKNFMLDAS
-2960 LPAHCSTPGDQGK
+2960 PAHCSTPGDAGK
-2973 DLRREGLAESTSQA
+2973 DLRREGLAESTGQA

-3038 IPIFVLL
+3038 IPVFMLL
-3045 RPYIQCKLLTQPADS
+3045 RPFIQCKLLTQPAES

-3070 ADQLERRFIPRPL
+3070 ADQLERRFIPRSL

-3143 EQESQPSRQPSQDTL
+3143 EQDSQPSRQPSQDTL

-3163 DEEPEQEEN
+3163 EEEEN
-3172 DSISIP
+3172 DSLSIP

-3183 HEAFLPRIISQR
+3183 HEAFFPSLIPQR
-3195 RFSSY
+3195 RFSSH
-3200 ATGNASAQSEPG
+3200 ATGCA
-3212 TRSTMLP
+3212 P
-3219 SQSEPNV
+3219 SQPEPSPVSSSGLSPVSGSVV
-3226 LDESQGL
+3226 LFC
-3233 EEGNL
+3233 
-3238 SRVASVQ
+3238 RVASVQ
-3245 SEPGQQNLLLQP
+3245 SEPGHHHLLLQP
-3257 PLGRNRGLRQL
+3257 PLGRKRGVRQL
-3268 RRPLLSIP
+3268 RRPLLSV
-3276 KNEPR
+3276 PR
-3281 GAGRSGARLS
+3281 VQDECRGRQGARLS
-3291 ATRRSIQPKNKILA
+3291 TTRRSIQPKAKALDRGVCVCV
-3305 THGGDQKR
+3305 GGG
-3313 VVTFTE
+3313 V
-3319 TQQEAQTKPPV
+3319 QECDNNTRALKS
-3330 PAGADA
+3330 
-3336 QPEVRKASP
+3336 ESRLSP
-3345 APPSTPP
+3345 TTSSTP
-3352 ASSGASFSATVKAD
+3352 ASR
-3366 LHSPSR
+3366 P
-3372 KQLSISTESKEKRE
+3372 
-3386 QWSLRSSLSPRG
+3386 
-3398 SISRGSTPTPPSRSC
+3398 
-3413 SPVPPPHPISRT
+3413 

-3430 PPPLPILGIHPCAN
+3430 SLPVL
-3444 FPQQGAS
+3444 
-3451 SCSTPES
+3451 STPIRPSPTQIRES
-3458 PEDLDTTA
+3458 PEHEETSG
-3466 LLGRNT
+3466 LLQNT
-3472 DTLLHISE
+3472 DTSAQSAE
-3480 DNGGT
+3480 EQGT
-3485 ENPLLV
+3485 ENPLLSS
-3491 PLLVPLLSPRHSPAL
+3491 LLGPPSL
-3506 PSRRSPLPLSPVDL
+3506 PTLPCSPVDL

>member
-1 MVKRKSLDD
+1 MVKRKSSEG
-10 TDPECGKGIPFPI
+10 PEQESGRGVPLPI

-113 LHTLHWMLLEAA
+113 LHTLHWMLLEAP
-125 QECNH
+125 QDCSNDRY
-130 EPSLG
+130 G
-135 HGWSGGSSSSA
+135 SGGGDRGSSWRGSSSA
-146 FLQPL
+146 FIHQIE
-151 GMGNQGS
+151 NQAS
-158 PPGRVGQSC
+158 PGHS
-167 PGSGTGS
+167 
-174 GSGVPRRSGS
+174 RRDSIN
-184 LEEDEHARNKLFHKS
+184 EEEENNRRKFFQNS

-207 FLFAPLIHRIKESDL
+207 FLFAPLVHRIKESDL

-228 GLVLWQPMWEHRQ
+228 GLVIWQPMWEHRQ
-241 PDVPAFSALI
+241 PEVTAFTALV
-251 KPVRNIV
+251 KPIRNII
-258 TAKRNSPVNNQC
+258 TAKRTSPIKNQTQTC
-270 SPCGSS
+270 ESPNLDVGRSE
-276 NQGQMGFQVV
+276 GLQVV
-286 CETAQS
+286 CETAQP
-292 DSSSPGAGEQSCR
+292 DYKSPRPTFSGCH
-305 RGNSVERGGPS
+305 RGNSIEGSVSSQASQEKGPPYPRVS
-316 RPQAP
+316 LVIP
-321 PHDKGVSKKKTS
+321 PCQKS
-333 APVGIPFSLAQRARY
+333 RY

-353 VAVLRCLLQPHWT
+353 VAVLRCLLQPHWS
-366 EEGVHWALMFYLQRL
+366 EEGTQWSLMYYLQRL
-381 RQILE
+381 RHMLE
-386 ERPERPPEPL
+386 EKPEKPPEPDV
-396 IPPLPRPRSS
+396 PQLPRPRSS
-406 SMVAATPSLVN
+406 SMVAAAPSLVN
-417 THKTQDMS
+417 THKTQDLTM
-425 LKSNEEAKSLS
+425 KCNEEEKSLS
-436 SETFSKVSMTNL
+436 TEAFAKVSLTNL

-463 LFKKFKNRREDRE
+463 IFKKFKSRKEDRE

-490 QRRMGVPFLLHDDH
+490 QRRMGVPFLLHEDH

-509 TRSTFSFGSFSGV
+509 TRSTFSFGSFSGI
-522 GDDRRA
+522 GEERRGM
-528 LERGGWQAT
+528 ERGGWQTT
-537 IMGKFTRRG
+537 ILGRFTRRG
-546 SSDTAADADSLSV
+546 SSDAATEMESLSAR
-559 KHSHSHHSL
+559 HSHSHHTL
-568 LRDLP
+568 VTDIP
-573 DHSNSHSDNT
+573 DHSNSH
-583 VHAKGDVR
+583 VR
-591 SQISTITMATF
+591 SQISTITVATF
-602 NTTVASFNVGYAD
+602 NTTLASFNVGYAD
-615 FFTEHMKK
+615 FFSEHMRK
-623 LCNPVSIPEI
+623 LCNQVPIPEM
-633 PTEPLACANLPR
+633 PHEPLACANLPR
-645 SFTDSCINYSCLEEG
+645 SLTDSCINYSCLE
-660 DSIEG
+660 DTDHIDG
-665 TNNFILKNGMLDLT
+665 TSNFVHKNGMLDLSVV
-679 AILRALYAVLTH
+679 LKAVYLVLNH

-700 SLNIIDCLLQ
+700 ALNIVECLLQ
-710 LGVVPGMGKKLT
+710 LGVVPCVEKARRKSEN
-722 KPKDKENDEMRLPKE
+722 KENESTEKRQSETSFQLK
-737 GANQSLG
+737 GALSSSASAFGAATVSGAGDSSGDGGGGGSGGGSSGGGGSG
-744 GAQGGV
+744 GAGGD
-750 SGGCMGAAPGGGGGD
+750 GGGGD
-765 GGGGSGGSGGGSGGS
+765 GGGGEGGG
-780 GGGSRDDVTE
+780 RPYEKND
-790 NKKKDGKDDGSLL
+790 KKEDKEESTPV

-830 RGLSGDRLRM
+830 RGLSGDRLRH

-846 TNLYKLDKVQFRQ
+846 TKLYKLDRMQFRQ
-859 TMRDYVNKDSLNNIV
+859 TMRDYVNKDSLNNVV

-886 PVTDKYGSAGER
+886 PVTD
-898 SRREKKRNLD
+898 N

-915 FTTGDNKSLAQNME
+915 FTTMDNKSTAQSVE
-929 AVVVGCMFKSLITRC
+929 GIIVSAMFKSLITRC

-953 PENLGL
+953 SENLGL

-971 ESHGNVFRRVALSAL
+971 EAHGNVFRRVALSAL
-986 LDSAEKLAT
+986 LDSAEKLAPGRKAEET
-995 AKKPEEK
+995 TEHEPKPPGSK
-1002 EEIVIIKQTMPRRS
+1002 RS
-1016 EVGVSGEKGAQPST
+1016 EVGSIVIDKGQPS
-1030 AADECRSCISSRPP
+1030 APDECRSYLSSRPL
-1044 QTPEHDDQIPGAL
+1044 QTPEHDEQMQGAA

-1074 SDTSSQSEQDTSECT
+1074 SDTSSQSEPDTSECT
-1089 TAHSGTTTDRRSRS
+1089 TAHSGTTTERRSRS

-1116 PIGNWLKR
+1116 PLGKRNWLKR
-1124 SSLSGLTDGV
+1124 SSLSGLADGV

-1154 VKFTSNVKLSEVGGV
+1154 VKFTSAVKLSEGGPGSGL
-1169 EYGRDEEENFFKRL
+1169 ENGRDEEENFFKRL
-1183 GKWRSG
+1183 GKWRTC
-1189 RRNPSKLHHTEEK
+1189 RRHPSKLHHIEEK
-1202 DGPQGFQERLAAS
+1202 DGCQTYDDQMAPNQEGS
-1215 QEAMKNKN
+1215 KSKN

-1262 APVVARASL
+1262 APVVARAAL

-1291 KGHHVNITKRGLSR
+1291 KGHHVNITKKGLSR

-1320 WNAAKHFCQWGD
+1320 WNAAKLFYQWGD
-1332 AIGTRLSELCHS
+1332 AIGVRLNELCHS
-1344 DSESP
+1344 ESESP
-1349 ANILGFIYDEET
+1349 ANLLGLIYDEET
-1361 KRRMRKED
+1361 KRRLRKED
-1369 EEEDFLDDN
+1369 EEEDFLDDS
-1378 TVNPTKCGCP
+1378 TVNPTKCCCP

-1410 PCLPRPRTEPQVDL
+1410 PYMPRPRTEPLVDL
-1424 DSGRL
+1424 ESCRL
-1429 RLNPE
+1429 RLDPE
-1434 LGRHRYERKI
+1434 MDRHRYERKI
-1444 SFAGILDDE
+1444 SFAGVLDENE
-1453 DGHDSLNSSSH
+1453 DSKDSLHSSSH
-1464 TLKSDTP
+1464 TLKSDTGCE
-1471 SDEKKVQ
+1471 EKKV
-1478 EPLAPIRKIRIG
+1478 PSRKIRIG
-1490 GSRLLQIKGA
+1490 GSRLLQIKGT
-1500 RSFKVKKGGSLSSIR
+1500 RSFRVKKGGSLSSIR
-1515 RAGSLKSTKMPR
+1515 RAGSLKSTKLSR
-1527 QDSESENDEGLLSQ
+1527 QDSESENEELQLSH

-1548 IGSPWSTS
+1548 IEGSPWSAS
-1556 EPSIEPEGSGGTGG
+1556 EPSIEPEVLSSTGT
-1570 PEDNYHRNMSW
+1570 EENYHRNMSW
-1581 LHIMILLCNQQ
+1581 LHVMILLCNQQ
-1592 SFICT
+1592 SFICN
-1597 HVEFCHPRCYQHHS
+1597 HIDYCHPHCYLHHS
-1611 RSCARLVRAVK
+1611 RSCARLVRAIK
-1622 LLYGETVDSLREDR
+1622 LLYGDTVDSLRENNIPN
-1636 AGNVSGRAKRN
+1636 GVSRGKKQ
-1647 KECSDKSSLRTPSM
+1647 KECSDKSCLRTPSLK
-1661 KRRPTDSNADGKKDT
+1661 KRVMDTNLEGKKDS
-1676 GMLKYIRNQV
+1676 GMLKYIRHQV
-1686 MSLAPAPLS
+1686 MSLSPAPLS

-1700 APILTEDMYG
+1700 APILTEEMYG
-1710 DVQPAAWELLLSVD
+1710 DIQPAAWELLLSMD
-1724 EHMAAAAAAMFLLCA
+1724 EHMAGAAAAMFLLCA
-1739 VKVPDAVTEM
+1739 VKVPEAVSDM
-1749 MMAEFQ
+1749 LMSEFN
-1755 HAEASQRI
+1755 HPEAVQRLNAI
-1763 NSVFKFYTLWRF
+1763 LKFHTLWRF

-1803 SPILGMP
+1803 SPVLGMP
-1810 CVPMFDPPWV
+1810 SVPMFDPPWV
-1820 PSNTGSVQDPINEDN
+1820 PQCGGSVQDTINEDQ

-1857 LQQEEEKRRLGREAS
+1857 LQQEEEKKRLGREAS
-1872 IITAIPVAQEAC
+1872 LITAIPITQEAC
-1884 YEPTCGP
+1884 YEPTCSP
-1891 PPEQEEEEEAVN
+1891 NSEQEEEVEEVVN

-1908 MSVTPSCASSNS
+1908 LSVSPSCTSSTS

-1932 SVRSVASAED
+1932 SVRSAVSAED
-1942 EENATEHT
+1942 EEHTTEHT
-1950 PTHHMLQPPQA
+1950 PNHHVPQPPQA

-1994 QQILW
+1994 QQVLW
-1999 NCLIEDPALV
+1999 NCLIEDPSTV
-2009 LRHFLEKLTVSN
+2009 LRHFLEKLTISN

-2028 MLRKLLMN
+2028 MLRKLLLN
-2036 IGDLPAQTSHI
+2036 IGDFPAQTSHI

-2144 KECLEFFNIPEA
+2144 KECLEFFNIPE
-2156 RSAHYFLMD
+2156 SQSSNYFLMD

-2173 SKTFVRDIY
+2173 SKTYVRDIY

-2188 SPQLNLVHMLPE
+2188 SPQLNLVHMHPE
-2200 KGQELIQKQVFSR
+2200 KGQELIQKQVFTR

-2219 RVLFLISLTQNM
+2219 RVLFLISLTQKI
-2231 PAVHKQSH
+2231 PVAHKQSH

-2251 SFPRTAI
+2251 SFPRSAI
-2258 DGEFSLFSEP
+2258 DAEFSLFNDP
-2268 QGKELFGL
+2268 QAGKELFGL
-2276 DTLHKVLWIKLLE
+2276 DTLQKSLWIKLLE

-2297 EYPWGDE
+2297 EFPWGDE

-2311 FNGALL
+2311 FNGALI
-2317 LHPEDSS
+2317 LHPEDSA
-2324 LLRQYT
+2324 LLRQYA
-2330 ATAINTAVHFNHL
+2330 ATVINTAVHFNHL

-2357 QAYADYESNPLLRQG
+2357 QVYADYESNPQLRQA
-2372 IEFCCR
+2372 IEFACR
-2378 QFYILHRKPFILQL
+2378 QFYILHRKPFVLQL

-2402 TTSTSTGLSKGV
+2402 PDATNNGPSKGL
-2414 SAQCLFDLLVS
+2414 SAQCLFDLLQS
-2425 LEGETLDALDAL
+2425 LEGDTPDILDIL
-2437 ELVKAEKPLRSL
+2437 ELVKAEKPLKSL
-2449 DFCYGNEDLAFSI
+2449 DFCYGNEDLTFSI
-2462 TESIKL
+2462 SEAIKL

-2495 FLQKLKSNTMTM
+2495 YLQRLKRQTSQVETVT
-2507 ESASAAR
+2507 AAR
-2514 DEIAAIAALATSL
+2514 EEIAATAALATSL
-2527 QALLYSSETLT
+2527 QALLYSVEVLT

-2543 PQLSR
+2543 PQMSR
-2548 CDQGHKGAT
+2548 CDQGHKGT
-2557 TANHAMSGGPNTS
+2557 TAANHTISSGTNT
-2570 RLVSNIR
+2570 RYPEQGAKLHFIR
-2577 DNLHLLEEGQG
+2577 ENLHLLEEGQG
-2588 MPREE
+2588 IQREE

-2617 YKHCGPRLKILQNV
+2617 YKHCGPRLKILQNL

-2637 TALELLDIKS
+2637 TSLELLDVKS

-2653 IAHALL
+2653 IAHSLL

-2666 LTMESRGLR
+2666 QTMESRGLR
-2675 RYITEML
+2675 RYIMEML
-2682 PITDWSAE
+2682 PITDWTAE
-2690 TVRPALILILKRL
+2690 AVRPALILILKRL

-2712 MPTLRCARP
+2712 MPTLRRQVEWEPA
-2721 QALCTRSVAALRA
+2721 
-2734 LYSFTTVPLL
+2734 
-2744 WRNSGV
+2744 
-2750 KSSSCLPVSSLAGHA
+2750 SSLIEG
-2765 TPWGVSLFLSPV
+2765 
-2777 SAAASLGMCAPA
+2777 
-2789 CVCPSDLDV
+2789 
-2798 VCLRRTAKVVRLLL
+2798 VCLTLQ
-2812 LALLIDVFVSSSVSA
+2812 
-2827 FTRQPIISFLPH
+2827 RQPIISFLPH

-2886 VALQIQALKD
+2886 VALQIQALKE

-2928 GSGSKGQSPGTQDS
+2928 GSGSKDS
-2942 PHLEQ
+2942 PWLEQ
-2947 PEHVQDQELHAGC
+2947 PEVLLLLQTVINILLPPRIISTSRSKNFMLESS
-2960 LPAHCSTPGDQGK
+2960 PAHCSTPGDAGK
-2973 DLRREGLAESTSQA
+2973 DLRKEGLAESTSQA
-2987 AYLALKVVLVCFER
+2987 AYLALKVILVCFER
-3001 QLGNQWYRLS
+3001 QLGSQWYWLS

-3026 FWDFIDFIVRTR
+3026 LWDFLDFIVRTR

-3045 RPYIQCKLLTQPADS
+3045 RPFIQCKLLAQPAENH
-3060 QEEITARHHI
+3060 EELTARQHI

-3083 CKSSLFAEFNNELKI
+3083 CKSSLIAEFNNELKI

-3143 EQESQPSRQPSQDTL
+3143 EQDSEPSQQASQDTL

-3163 DEEPEQEEN
+3163 EDEEN
-3172 DSISIP
+3172 DSVSMP

-3183 HEAFLPRIISQR
+3183 QEAYLMGAIGRR
-3195 RFSSY
+3195 RFSSHLSSM
-3200 ATGNASAQSEPG
+3200 SAPQAEVG
-3212 TRSTMLP
+3212 MLP

-3226 LDESQGL
+3226 LDDSQGL
-3233 EEGNL
+3233 AAEGSL

-3245 SEPGQQNLLLQP
+3245 SEPGHHNLLLQQ
-3257 PLGRNRGLRQL
+3257 PLGRKRGLRQL
-3268 RRPLLSIP
+3268 RRPLLSRQ
-3276 KNEPR
+3276 KTQTEPR
-3281 GAGRSGARLS
+3281 SRHGARLS
-3291 ATRRSIQPKNKILA
+3291 TTRRSIQPKAKP
-3305 THGGDQKR
+3305 TVDQKR
-3313 VVTFTE
+3313 SVTFTE
-3319 TQQEAQTKPPV
+3319 AQSEASTSKTDPAPLGTQQPSSKGSSPAEDGKQDSANKPPV
-3330 PAGADA
+3330 
-3336 QPEVRKASP
+3336 
-3345 APPSTPP
+3345 T
-3352 ASSGASFSATVKAD
+3352 SSLAVIVAD
-3366 LHSPSR
+3366 LHSQASSGQTETLLAEKDKKKEEDSDQTPVPAHSTPPPT
-3372 KQLSISTESKEKRE
+3372 QLSDTEDFTGLETT
-3386 QWSLRSSLSPRG
+3386 SLLQ
-3398 SISRGSTPTPPSRSC
+3398 
-3413 SPVPPPHPISRT
+3413 H
-3425 CSPLP
+3425 
-3430 PPPLPILGIHPCAN
+3430 
-3444 FPQQGAS
+3444 
-3451 SCSTPES
+3451 
-3458 PEDLDTTA
+3458 EDTV
-3466 LLGRNT
+3466 
-3472 DTLLHISE
+3472 LHISE
-3480 DNGGT
+3480 DNGM
-3485 ENPLLV
+3485 ENPLLSSQFSFAQV
-3491 PLLVPLLSPRHSPAL
+3491 EVRQT
-3506 PSRRSPLPLSPVDL
+3506 DI

>member
-10 TDPECGKGIPFPI
+10 SDQENCRGVPFPI

-60 GLSPALSEAIQ
+60 GLSPALTEAIQ

-100 GHQDKLGVAETKL
+100 GLLGKKPCLFPPGHQDKLGVAETKL

-125 QECNH
+125 QECH
-130 EPSLG
+130 QEPGLG
-135 HGWSGGSSSSA
+135 HGWSGGSSGSSSA
-146 FLQPL
+146 YLQSI
-151 GMGNQGS
+151 GNQGLTD
-158 PPGRVGQSC
+158 RND
-167 PGSGTGS
+167 TTN
-174 GSGVPRRSGS
+174 
-184 LEEDEHARNKLFHKS
+184 EENEYARAKLYHKN

-207 FLFAPLIHRIKESDL
+207 FLFAPLINRIKESDL
-222 TFRLAS
+222 TFRLAG
-228 GLVLWQPMWEHRQ
+228 GLVIWQPMWEHRQ

-251 KPVRNIV
+251 KPMRNIV

-270 SPCGSS
+270 SPYDASIPCPA
-276 NQGQMGFQVV
+276 VI
-286 CETAQS
+286 CESALS
-292 DSSSPGAGEQSCR
+292 DSSSPSVTGQSCR
-305 RGNSVERGGPS
+305 RGNSV
-316 RPQAP
+316 
-321 PHDKGVSKKKTS
+321 DKGGSSQQAFEKGFSKQRNFSVPGVITVS
-333 APVGIPFSLAQRARY
+333 QRARY

-353 VAVLRCLLQPHWT
+353 VAVLRCLMQPHWT
-366 EEGVHWALMFYLQRL
+366 EEGVHWALIYYLQRL
-381 RQILE
+381 HQILQE
-386 ERPERPPEPL
+386 KPERPPEPL

-417 THKTQDMS
+417 THKTQDMT
-425 LKSNEEAKSLS
+425 LKCNEESRSLS
-436 SETFSKVSMTNL
+436 SETFSKVSYSNL
-448 RRPAVPDLS
+448 RRQAVPDLS
-457 SDLGMN
+457 TEMGMN
-463 LFKKFKNRREDRE
+463 IFKKFKNRREDRE
-476 RKGSIPFH
+476 RKGSIPYH

-490 QRRMGVPFLLHDDH
+490 QRRMGVPFLMHDDH

-509 TRSTFSFGSFSGV
+509 TRSTFSFGSFSGL
-522 GDDRRA
+522 GEDRRT
-528 LERGGWQAT
+528 LDRGGWPST
-537 IMGKFTRRG
+537 IMGKLTRRG
-546 SSDTAADADSLSV
+546 SSDTAGDVDSLGA
-559 KHSHSHHSL
+559 KHFHSHHN
-568 LRDLP
+568 LP
-573 DHSNSHSDNT
+573 EHSNSHSENT
-583 VHAKGDVR
+583 IKEG
-591 SQISTITMATF
+591 
-602 NTTVASFNVGYAD
+602 GYTD
-615 FFTEHMKK
+615 FFTEHIKK
-623 LCNPVSIPEI
+623 LCNPIPIPEM
-633 PTEPLACANLPR
+633 PCEPLACSNLPR
-645 SFTDSCINYSCLEEG
+645 SLTDSCINYSSLEER
-660 DSIEG
+660 DTIEG

-679 AILRALYAVLTH
+679 AILRALYSVLTH

-700 SLNIIDCLLQ
+700 ALNLIECLLQ
-710 LGVVPGMGKKLT
+710 LGVVPSGVKKT
-722 KPKDKENDEMRLPKE
+722 SKDEDKVAEHPKE
-737 GANQSLG
+737 GASQSVG
-744 GAQGGV
+744 GAQGEV
-750 SGGCMGAAPGGGGGD
+750 AGGTGAAPSGGGGGD
-765 GGGGSGGSGGGSGGS
+765 GGGGGGGGESRGE
-780 GGGSRDDVTE
+780 SRDDLKNTD
-790 NKKKDGKDDGSLL
+790 NKEGDTSL
-803 STHRLALTMLI
+803 SSHRLALTMLI

-846 TNLYKLDKVQFRQ
+846 TALYKLDKIQFRQ
-859 TMRDYVNKDSLNNIV
+859 TMKEYVNKDSLNNIV

-886 PVTDKYGSAGER
+886 PITDKYGSAGER
-898 SRREKKRNLD
+898 SRRANKRNID

-915 FTTGDNKSLAQNME
+915 FTTGGDKSLAQSMG

-953 PENLGL
+953 SENLGL

-986 LDSAEKLAT
+986 LDSAEKLNT
-995 AKKPEEK
+995 TKKPEDKDEAK
-1002 EEIVIIKQTMPRRS
+1002 SAAGKNEE
-1016 EVGVSGEKGAQPST
+1016 
-1030 AADECRSCISSRPP
+1030 
-1044 QTPEHDDQIPGAL
+1044 QIPGAL

-1064 RKMFKSQSAA
+1064 RKVFKSQSAA

-1124 SSLSGLTDGV
+1124 SSLSGLADGV

-1154 VKFTSNVKLSEVGGV
+1154 VKFTSAVKLSEGSAI
-1169 EYGRDEEENFFKRL
+1169 EYGREEEENFFKRL

-1202 DGPQGFQERLAAS
+1202 DGCHGFQERMAAS
-1215 QEAMKNKN
+1215 QEGIKNKN
-1223 VVNLGAIRQGMK
+1223 IVNLGAIRQGMK

-1277 FVHRCNRGNWPEWM
+1277 FIHRCNRGNWPEWM

-1305 GRSPIVGNKRNQKLQ
+1305 GRSPIAGNKRNTKLQ
-1320 WNAAKHFCQWGD
+1320 WNAAKHFYQWGD
-1332 AIGTRLSELCHS
+1332 AIGTRLSEICHS

-1349 ANILGFIYDEET
+1349 ANILGFIYDEES
-1361 KRRMRKED
+1361 KRRARKED
-1369 EEEDFLDDN
+1369 EDEDYLDDN

-1393 AACQL
+1393 SACQL

-1410 PCLPRPRTEPQVDL
+1410 PCLPRPRTEPLVDL
-1424 DSGRL
+1424 ESCRL
-1429 RLNPE
+1429 RLDPE

-1464 TLKSDTP
+1464 TLKSDTGCE
-1471 SDEKKVQ
+1471 EKKSSQ
-1478 EPLAPIRKIRIG
+1478 EPLAPIRKMRIG

-1500 RSFKVKKGGSLSSIR
+1500 RSFRVKKGGSLSSIR
-1515 RAGSLKSTKMPR
+1515 RAGSLKSTKMSR
-1527 QDSESENDEGLLSQ
+1527 QDSESEIDAESERLLSQ

-1548 IGSPWSTS
+1548 IGSPWSAS
-1556 EPSIEPEGSGGTGG
+1556 EPSIEPEGPGSTGG
-1570 PEDNYHRNMSW
+1570 VEDNYHRNMSW

-1597 HVEFCHPRCYQHHS
+1597 HVDFCHPRCYQHHS
-1611 RSCARLVRAVK
+1611 RSCARLVRAIK
-1622 LLYGETVDSLREDR
+1622 LLYGETVDSMKDSSTTSSI
-1636 AGNVSGRAKRN
+1636 SGRAKKS
-1647 KECSDKSSLRTPSM
+1647 KECSDKSCLRTPCM
-1661 KRRPTDSNADGKKDT
+1661 KRRPTDSNAEGKKDT
-1676 GMLKYIRNQV
+1676 GMLKYIRTQV
-1686 MSLAPAPLS
+1686 MSLSPAPLS
-1695 LLIKA
+1695 LLTKA
-1700 APILTEDMYG
+1700 ASILTEDMYG
-1710 DVQPAAWELLLSVD
+1710 DILPAAWELLLSVD

-1755 HAEASQRI
+1755 HQEAGQRI
-1763 NSVFKFYTLWRF
+1763 NSILKFYTVWRF

-1810 CVPMFDPPWV
+1810 CVPIFDPPWV
-1820 PSNTGSVQDPINEDN
+1820 PVNAGTVPDAISEDQ

-1857 LQQEEEKRRLGREAS
+1857 MQQEEEKRRLGREAS
-1872 IITAIPVAQEAC
+1872 IITAIPISQEAC
-1884 YEPTCGP
+1884 YEPTCSP
-1891 PPEQEEEEEAVN
+1891 PPEQEEEEDVVN
-1903 LASRR
+1903 LTSRR
-1908 MSVTPSCASSNS
+1908 LSVSPSCASSNS

-1932 SVRSVASAED
+1932 SVRSVVSAED
-1942 EENATEHT
+1942 DENTTELT

-1961 VFPACICAAVLP
+1961 VFPPCICAAVLP
-1973 IVHLMEDGEVREDGV
+1973 IVHLMEDVDVREDGA
-1988 AVSAVA
+1988 AVCAVA
-1994 QQILW
+1994 QQVLW

-2028 MLRKLLMN
+2028 MLRKLLLN

-2072 ATLTFLWEVVGY
+2072 ATLTFLWEIVGY

-2156 RSAHYFLMD
+2156 RSANYFLMD

-2173 SKTFVRDIY
+2173 AKTYVRDIY

-2213 KLEEVG
+2213 KLEEIG
-2219 RVLFLISLTQNM
+2219 RVLFIISLTQRM
-2231 PAVHKQSH
+2231 PAMHKQSH
-2239 VSLLQEDLLRLP
+2239 VSMLQEDLLRLP
-2251 SFPRTAI
+2251 SFPRNAI
-2258 DGEFSLFSEP
+2258 DAEFTLFSEP
-2268 QGKELFGL
+2268 LGKELFGL

-2317 LHPEDSS
+2317 LHPEDSA
-2324 LLRQYT
+2324 LLRQYS

-2343 FSLSGYQWILPTML
+2343 FSLSGYQWILPTMI
-2357 QAYADYESNPLLRQG
+2357 QTYADYESNPLLRRG

-2402 TTSTSTGLSKGV
+2402 NTRTSTGLSKGV
-2414 SAQCLFDLLVS
+2414 SSQCLFDLLVS
-2425 LEGETLDALDAL
+2425 LEGETPDSLDAL

-2462 TESIKL
+2462 SEAIKL

-2487 VLEALVPC
+2487 VLEAVVPC
-2495 FLQKLKSNTMTM
+2495 YLQKLKNNMQTL

-2527 QALLYSSETLT
+2527 QALLYSVEALT

-2543 PQLSR
+2543 PQMSR

-2557 TANHAMSGGPNTS
+2557 TANHATSGGTNT
-2570 RLVSNIR
+2570 R

-2588 MPREE
+2588 ILREE

-2637 TALELLDIKS
+2637 TAPELLDMKS

-2653 IAHALL
+2653 IAHSLL

-2666 LTMESRGLR
+2666 LTMECRGLR

-2690 TVRPALILILKRL
+2690 AVRPALILILKRL

-2712 MPTLRCARP
+2712 MPTLRR
-2721 QALCTRSVAALRA
+2721 QVEWEAA
-2734 LYSFTTVPLL
+2734 
-2744 WRNSGV
+2744 
-2750 KSSSCLPVSSLAGHA
+2750 SSLIEGI
-2765 TPWGVSLFLSPV
+2765 
-2777 SAAASLGMCAPA
+2777 
-2789 CVCPSDLDV
+2789 
-2798 VCLRRTAKVVRLLL
+2798 CLTLH
-2812 LALLIDVFVSSSVSA
+2812 
-2827 FTRQPIISFLPH
+2827 RQPIISFLPH

-2874 PPLPFSTAVVRL
+2874 PPLPFSTSVVRL
-2886 VALQIQALKD
+2886 VAMQIQALKD

-2922 PFVLTV
+2922 PFVMTV
-2928 GSGSKGQSPGTQDS
+2928 GSGSKESSQ
-2942 PHLEQ
+2942 LEQ
-2947 PEHVQDQELHAGC
+2947 PEVFLLLQTVINILLPPRIISTSRSKNFVLDAS
-2960 LPAHCSTPGDQGK
+2960 PAHCSTPGDTGK

-3001 QLGNQWYRLS
+3001 QLGSHWYKLS

-3038 IPIFVLL
+3038 IPIFILL
-3045 RPYIQCKLLTQPADS
+3045 RPFIQCKLLTQPAES

-3070 ADQLERRFIPRPL
+3070 AEQLERRFIPRSL

-3104 SGSAYQGKTSI
+3104 SGAAYQGKTSI

-3163 DEEPEQEEN
+3163 EEEEN

-3183 HEAFLPRIISQR
+3183 HESFLRRLISQR
-3195 RFSSY
+3195 RFSSH
-3200 ATGNASAQSEPG
+3200 ATGSVSTQAEPG
-3212 TRSTMLP
+3212 MSTMLP
-3219 SQSEPNV
+3219 SHSEPNV
-3226 LDESQGL
+3226 LDESQGLL

-3245 SEPGQQNLLLQP
+3245 SEPGQQNLLIQP
-3257 PLGRNRGLRQL
+3257 PLGRKRGVRQL
-3268 RRPLLSIP
+3268 RRPLLSIQRVQD
-3276 KNEPR
+3276 ESR
-3281 GAGRSGARLS
+3281 GRQGARLS
-3291 ATRRSIQPKNKILA
+3291 TTRRSIQPKNKPIDRA
-3305 THGGDQKR
+3305 QGDQKR
-3313 VVTFTE
+3313 YVTFTE
-3319 TQQEAQTKPPV
+3319 TQQEATATPSPSGDLPSGPPS
-3330 PAGADA
+3330 G
-3336 QPEVRKASP
+3336 PEVGGQCHAAAGYTPSAQSESSSP
-3345 APPSTPP
+3345 SIKTAQ
-3352 ASSGASFSATVKAD
+3352 
-3366 LHSPSR
+3366 HSPMRPQASHC
-3372 KQLSISTESKEKRE
+3372 ENKER
-3386 QWSLRSSLSPRG
+3386 QNQGSVRSSLSPTP
-3398 SISRGSTPTPPSRSC
+3398 SITSGST
-3413 SPVPPPHPISRT
+3413 SRT
-3425 CSPLP
+3425 CSPH
-3430 PPPLPILGIHPCAN
+3430 PPPLPVLG
-3444 FPQQGAS
+3444 
-3451 SCSTPES
+3451 TPSRLAPTQIRES
-3458 PEDLDTTA
+3458 PEDEETSG
-3466 LLGRNT
+3466 LLQNT
-3472 DTLLHISE
+3472 ETPSIAGE
-3480 DNGGT
+3480 DNGT
-3485 ENPLLV
+3485 ENPLLTS
-3491 PLLVPLLSPRHSPAL
+3491 LLTTQTLSS
-3506 PSRRSPLPLSPVDL
+3506 LPLSPVDL

>member
-1 MVKRKSLDD
+1 MVKRKSSEG
-10 TDPECGKGIPFPI
+10 PEQESGRGVPLPI

-113 LHTLHWMLLEAA
+113 LHTLHWMLLEAP
-125 QECNH
+125 QDCSNDRY
-130 EPSLG
+130 G
-135 HGWSGGSSSSA
+135 SGGGDRGSSWRGSSSA
-146 FLQPL
+146 FIHQIE
-151 GMGNQGS
+151 NQAS
-158 PPGRVGQSC
+158 PGHS
-167 PGSGTGS
+167 
-174 GSGVPRRSGS
+174 RRDSIN
-184 LEEDEHARNKLFHKS
+184 EEEENNRRKFFQNS

-207 FLFAPLIHRIKESDL
+207 FLFAPLVHRIKESDL

-228 GLVLWQPMWEHRQ
+228 GLVIWQPMWEHRQ
-241 PDVPAFSALI
+241 PEVTAFTALV
-251 KPVRNIV
+251 KPIRNII
-258 TAKRNSPVNNQC
+258 TAKRTSPIKNQTQTC
-270 SPCGSS
+270 ESPNLDVGRSE
-276 NQGQMGFQVV
+276 GLQVV
-286 CETAQS
+286 CETAQP
-292 DSSSPGAGEQSCR
+292 DYKSPRPTFSGCH
-305 RGNSVERGGPS
+305 RGNSIEGSVSSQASQEKGPPYPRVS
-316 RPQAP
+316 LVIP
-321 PHDKGVSKKKTS
+321 PCQKS
-333 APVGIPFSLAQRARY
+333 RY

-353 VAVLRCLLQPHWT
+353 VAVLRCLLQPHWS
-366 EEGVHWALMFYLQRL
+366 EEGTQWSLMYYLQRL
-381 RQILE
+381 RHMLE
-386 ERPERPPEPL
+386 EKPEKPPEPDV
-396 IPPLPRPRSS
+396 PQLPRPRSS
-406 SMVAATPSLVN
+406 SMVAAAPSLVN
-417 THKTQDMS
+417 THKTQDLTM
-425 LKSNEEAKSLS
+425 KCNEEEKSLS
-436 SETFSKVSMTNL
+436 TEAFAKVSLTNL

-463 LFKKFKNRREDRE
+463 IFKKFKSRKEDRE

-490 QRRMGVPFLLHDDH
+490 QRRMGVPFLLHEDH

-509 TRSTFSFGSFSGV
+509 TRSTFSFGSFSGI
-522 GDDRRA
+522 GEERRGM
-528 LERGGWQAT
+528 ERGGWQTT
-537 IMGKFTRRG
+537 ILGRFTRRG
-546 SSDTAADADSLSV
+546 SSDAATEMESLSAR
-559 KHSHSHHSL
+559 HSHSHHTL
-568 LRDLP
+568 VTDIP
-573 DHSNSHSDNT
+573 DHSNSH
-583 VHAKGDVR
+583 VR
-591 SQISTITMATF
+591 SQISTITVATF
-602 NTTVASFNVGYAD
+602 NTTLASFNVGYAD
-615 FFTEHMKK
+615 FFSEHMRK
-623 LCNPVSIPEI
+623 LCNQVPIPEM
-633 PTEPLACANLPR
+633 PHEPLACANLPR
-645 SFTDSCINYSCLEEG
+645 SLTDSCINYSCLE
-660 DSIEG
+660 DTDHIDG
-665 TNNFILKNGMLDLT
+665 TSNFVHKNGMLDLSVV
-679 AILRALYAVLTH
+679 LKAVYLVLNH

-700 SLNIIDCLLQ
+700 ALNIVECLLQ
-710 LGVVPGMGKKLT
+710 LGVVPCVEKARRKSEN
-722 KPKDKENDEMRLPKE
+722 KENESTEKRQSETSFQLK
-737 GANQSLG
+737 GALSSSASAFGAATVSGAGDSSGDGGGGGSGGGSSGGGGSG
-744 GAQGGV
+744 GAGGD
-750 SGGCMGAAPGGGGGD
+750 GGGGD
-765 GGGGSGGSGGGSGGS
+765 GGGGEGGG
-780 GGGSRDDVTE
+780 RPYEKND
-790 NKKKDGKDDGSLL
+790 KKEDKEESTPV

-830 RGLSGDRLRM
+830 RGLSGDRLRH

-846 TNLYKLDKVQFRQ
+846 TKLYKLDRMQFRQ
-859 TMRDYVNKDSLNNIV
+859 TMRDYVNKDSLNNVV

-886 PVTDKYGSAGER
+886 PVTD
-898 SRREKKRNLD
+898 N

-915 FTTGDNKSLAQNME
+915 FTTMDNKSTAQSVE
-929 AVVVGCMFKSLITRC
+929 GIIVSAMFKSLITRC

-953 PENLGL
+953 SENLGL

-971 ESHGNVFRRVALSAL
+971 EAHGNVFRRVALSAL
-986 LDSAEKLAT
+986 LDSAEKLAPGRKAEET
-995 AKKPEEK
+995 TEHEPKPPGSK
-1002 EEIVIIKQTMPRRS
+1002 RS
-1016 EVGVSGEKGAQPST
+1016 EVGSIVIDKGQPS
-1030 AADECRSCISSRPP
+1030 APDECRSYLSSRPL
-1044 QTPEHDDQIPGAL
+1044 QTPEHDEQMQGAA

-1074 SDTSSQSEQDTSECT
+1074 SDTSSQSEPDTSECT
-1089 TAHSGTTTDRRSRS
+1089 TAHSGTTTERRSRS

-1116 PIGNWLKR
+1116 PLGKRNWLKR
-1124 SSLSGLTDGV
+1124 SSLSGLADGV

-1154 VKFTSNVKLSEVGGV
+1154 VKFTSAVKLSEGGPGSGL
-1169 EYGRDEEENFFKRL
+1169 ENGRDEEENFFKRL
-1183 GKWRSG
+1183 GKWRTC
-1189 RRNPSKLHHTEEK
+1189 RRHPSKLHHIEEK
-1202 DGPQGFQERLAAS
+1202 DGCQTYDDQMAPNQEGS
-1215 QEAMKNKN
+1215 KSKN

-1262 APVVARASL
+1262 APVVARAAL

-1291 KGHHVNITKRGLSR
+1291 KGHHVNITKKGLSR

-1320 WNAAKHFCQWGD
+1320 WNAAKLFYQWGD
-1332 AIGTRLSELCHS
+1332 AIGVRLNELCHS
-1344 DSESP
+1344 ESESP
-1349 ANILGFIYDEET
+1349 ANLLGLIYDEET
-1361 KRRMRKED
+1361 KRRLRKED
-1369 EEEDFLDDN
+1369 EEEDFLDDSKETPFTTRTPAC
-1378 TVNPTKCGCP
+1378 TVNPTKCCCP

-1410 PCLPRPRTEPQVDL
+1410 PYMPRPRTEPLVDL
-1424 DSGRL
+1424 ESCRL
-1429 RLNPE
+1429 RLDPE
-1434 LGRHRYERKI
+1434 MDRHRYERKI
-1444 SFAGILDDE
+1444 SFAGVLDENE
-1453 DGHDSLNSSSH
+1453 DSKDSLHSSSH
-1464 TLKSDTP
+1464 TLKSDTGCE
-1471 SDEKKVQ
+1471 EKKV
-1478 EPLAPIRKIRIG
+1478 PSRKIRIG
-1490 GSRLLQIKGA
+1490 GSRLLQIKGT
-1500 RSFKVKKGGSLSSIR
+1500 RSFRVKKGGSLSSIR
-1515 RAGSLKSTKMPR
+1515 RAGSLKSTKLSR
-1527 QDSESENDEGLLSQ
+1527 QDSESENEELQLSH

-1548 IGSPWSTS
+1548 IEGSPWSAS
-1556 EPSIEPEGSGGTGG
+1556 EPSIEPEVLSSTGT
-1570 PEDNYHRNMSW
+1570 EENYHRNMSW
-1581 LHIMILLCNQQ
+1581 LHVMILLCNQQ
-1592 SFICT
+1592 SFICN
-1597 HVEFCHPRCYQHHS
+1597 HIDYCHPHCYLHHS
-1611 RSCARLVRAVK
+1611 RSCARLVRAIK
-1622 LLYGETVDSLREDR
+1622 LLYGDTVDSLRENNIPN
-1636 AGNVSGRAKRN
+1636 GVSRGKKQ
-1647 KECSDKSSLRTPSM
+1647 KECSDKSCLRTPSLK
-1661 KRRPTDSNADGKKDT
+1661 KRVMDTNLEGKKDS
-1676 GMLKYIRNQV
+1676 GMLKYIRHQV
-1686 MSLAPAPLS
+1686 MSLSPAPLS

-1700 APILTEDMYG
+1700 APILTEEMYG
-1710 DVQPAAWELLLSVD
+1710 DIQPAAWELLLSMD
-1724 EHMAAAAAAMFLLCA
+1724 EHMAGAAAAMFLLCA
-1739 VKVPDAVTEM
+1739 VKVPEAVSDM
-1749 MMAEFQ
+1749 LMSEFN
-1755 HAEASQRI
+1755 HPEAVQRLNAI
-1763 NSVFKFYTLWRF
+1763 LKFHTLWRF

-1803 SPILGMP
+1803 SPVLGMP
-1810 CVPMFDPPWV
+1810 SVPMFDPPWV
-1820 PSNTGSVQDPINEDN
+1820 PQCGGSVQDTINEDQ

-1857 LQQEEEKRRLGREAS
+1857 LQQEEEKKRLGREAS
-1872 IITAIPVAQEAC
+1872 LITAIPITQEAC
-1884 YEPTCGP
+1884 YEPTCSP
-1891 PPEQEEEEEAVN
+1891 NSEQEEEEEVVN

-1908 MSVTPSCASSNS
+1908 LSVSPSCTSSTS

-1932 SVRSVASAED
+1932 SVRSAVSAED
-1942 EENATEHT
+1942 EEHTTEHT
-1950 PTHHMLQPPQA
+1950 PNHHVPQPPQA

-1994 QQILW
+1994 QQVLW
-1999 NCLIEDPALV
+1999 NCLIEDPSTV
-2009 LRHFLEKLTVSN
+2009 LRHFLEKLTISN

-2028 MLRKLLMN
+2028 MLRKLLLN
-2036 IGDLPAQTSHI
+2036 IGDFPAQTSHI

-2144 KECLEFFNIPEA
+2144 KECLEFFNIPE
-2156 RSAHYFLMD
+2156 SQSSNYFLMD

-2173 SKTFVRDIY
+2173 SKTYVRDIY

-2188 SPQLNLVHMLPE
+2188 SPQLNLVHMHPE
-2200 KGQELIQKQVFSR
+2200 KGQELIQKQVFTR

-2219 RVLFLISLTQNM
+2219 RVLFLISLTQKI
-2231 PAVHKQSH
+2231 PVAHKQSH

-2251 SFPRTAI
+2251 SFPRSAI
-2258 DGEFSLFSEP
+2258 DAEFSLFNDP
-2268 QGKELFGL
+2268 QAGKELFGL
-2276 DTLHKVLWIKLLE
+2276 DTLQKSLWIKLLE

-2297 EYPWGDE
+2297 EFPWGDE

-2311 FNGALL
+2311 FNGALI
-2317 LHPEDSS
+2317 LHPEDSA
-2324 LLRQYT
+2324 LLRQYA
-2330 ATAINTAVHFNHL
+2330 ATVINTAVHFNHL

-2357 QAYADYESNPLLRQG
+2357 QVYADYESNPQLRQA
-2372 IEFCCR
+2372 IEFACR
-2378 QFYILHRKPFILQL
+2378 QFYILHRKPFVLQL

-2402 TTSTSTGLSKGV
+2402 PDATNNGPSKGL
-2414 SAQCLFDLLVS
+2414 SAQCLFDLLQS
-2425 LEGETLDALDAL
+2425 LEGDTPDILDIL
-2437 ELVKAEKPLRSL
+2437 ELVKAEKPLKSL
-2449 DFCYGNEDLAFSI
+2449 DFCYGNEDLTFSI
-2462 TESIKL
+2462 SEAIKL

-2495 FLQKLKSNTMTM
+2495 YLQRLKRQTSQVETVT
-2507 ESASAAR
+2507 AAR
-2514 DEIAAIAALATSL
+2514 EEIAATAALATSL
-2527 QALLYSSETLT
+2527 QALLYSVEVLT

-2543 PQLSR
+2543 PQMSR
-2548 CDQGHKGAT
+2548 CDQGHKGT
-2557 TANHAMSGGPNTS
+2557 TAANHTISSGTNT
-2570 RLVSNIR
+2570 RYPEQGAKLHFIR
-2577 DNLHLLEEGQG
+2577 ENLHLLEEGQG
-2588 MPREE
+2588 IQREE

-2617 YKHCGPRLKILQNV
+2617 YKHCGPRLKILQNL

-2637 TALELLDIKS
+2637 TSLELLDVKS

-2653 IAHALL
+2653 IAHSLL

-2666 LTMESRGLR
+2666 QTMESRGLR
-2675 RYITEML
+2675 RYIMEML
-2682 PITDWSAE
+2682 PITDWTAE
-2690 TVRPALILILKRL
+2690 AVRPALILILKRL

-2712 MPTLRCARP
+2712 MPTLRRQVEWEPA
-2721 QALCTRSVAALRA
+2721 
-2734 LYSFTTVPLL
+2734 
-2744 WRNSGV
+2744 
-2750 KSSSCLPVSSLAGHA
+2750 SSLIEG
-2765 TPWGVSLFLSPV
+2765 
-2777 SAAASLGMCAPA
+2777 
-2789 CVCPSDLDV
+2789 
-2798 VCLRRTAKVVRLLL
+2798 VCLTLQ
-2812 LALLIDVFVSSSVSA
+2812 
-2827 FTRQPIISFLPH
+2827 RQPIISFLPH

-2886 VALQIQALKD
+2886 VALQIQALKE

-2928 GSGSKGQSPGTQDS
+2928 GSGSKDS
-2942 PHLEQ
+2942 PWLEQ
-2947 PEHVQDQELHAGC
+2947 PEVLLLLQTVINILLPPRIISTSRSKNFMLESS
-2960 LPAHCSTPGDQGK
+2960 PAHCSTPGDAGK
-2973 DLRREGLAESTSQA
+2973 DLRKEGLAESTSQA
-2987 AYLALKVVLVCFER
+2987 AYLALKVILVCFER
-3001 QLGNQWYRLS
+3001 QLGSQWYWLS

-3026 FWDFIDFIVRTR
+3026 LWDFLDFIVRTR

-3045 RPYIQCKLLTQPADS
+3045 RPFIQCKLLAQPAENH
-3060 QEEITARHHI
+3060 EELTARQHI

-3083 CKSSLFAEFNNELKI
+3083 CKSSLIAEFNNELKI

-3143 EQESQPSRQPSQDTL
+3143 EQDSEPSQQASQDTL

-3163 DEEPEQEEN
+3163 EDEEN
-3172 DSISIP
+3172 DSVSMP

-3183 HEAFLPRIISQR
+3183 QEAYLMGAIGRR
-3195 RFSSY
+3195 RFSSHLSSM
-3200 ATGNASAQSEPG
+3200 SAPQAEVG
-3212 TRSTMLP
+3212 MLP

-3226 LDESQGL
+3226 LDDSQGL
-3233 EEGNL
+3233 AAEGSL

-3245 SEPGQQNLLLQP
+3245 SEPGHHNLLLQQ
-3257 PLGRNRGLRQL
+3257 PLGRKRGLRQL
-3268 RRPLLSIP
+3268 RRPLLSRQ
-3276 KNEPR
+3276 KTQTEPR
-3281 GAGRSGARLS
+3281 SRHGARLS
-3291 ATRRSIQPKNKILA
+3291 TTRRSIQPKAKP
-3305 THGGDQKR
+3305 TVDQKR
-3313 VVTFTE
+3313 SVTFTE
-3319 TQQEAQTKPPV
+3319 AQSEASTSKTDPAPLGTQQPSSKGSSPAEDGKQDSANKPPV
-3330 PAGADA
+3330 
-3336 QPEVRKASP
+3336 
-3345 APPSTPP
+3345 T
-3352 ASSGASFSATVKAD
+3352 SSLAVIVAD
-3366 LHSPSR
+3366 LHSQASSGQTETLLAEKDKKKEEDSDQTPVPAHSTPPPT
-3372 KQLSISTESKEKRE
+3372 QLSDTEDFTGLETT
-3386 QWSLRSSLSPRG
+3386 SLLQ
-3398 SISRGSTPTPPSRSC
+3398 
-3413 SPVPPPHPISRT
+3413 H
-3425 CSPLP
+3425 
-3430 PPPLPILGIHPCAN
+3430 
-3444 FPQQGAS
+3444 
-3451 SCSTPES
+3451 
-3458 PEDLDTTA
+3458 EDTV
-3466 LLGRNT
+3466 
-3472 DTLLHISE
+3472 LHISE
-3480 DNGGT
+3480 DNGM
-3485 ENPLLV
+3485 ENPLLSSQFSFAQV
-3491 PLLVPLLSPRHSPAL
+3491 EVRQT
-3506 PSRRSPLPLSPVDL
+3506 DI